1 MLRTELIRPIQDLLT
16 EQSRRFGA
24 KTAYAD
30 ARRAISYAELEAR
43 TRRLAG
49 HLAGLGLLPGDRVA
63 MYLGNRVEMAE
74 SYFAVVRAGGIGV
87 PVNPH
92 VSQAELEHLLT
103 VSGSQVVITDSAHL
117 PLLRRPDPAASPLTV
132 LVVGEDQVPAGCLSY
147 ERFATTEPD
156 TPARDDHGLDDIAW
170 MLFTSGTT
178 SKPKG
183 VLATQ
188 RNCLW
193 SVAASYVPALG
204 LTAEDRVLWPLPL
217 FHSLSHIVCVLA
229 VTAVGATARITDG
242 HSAED
247 VLEQWGQERSTVIAG
262 VPTLYHY
269 LVRASKAPGFTAPE
283 LRVGLVGGAVTTAA
297 LRRSV
302 EDAFGAPLID
312 AYGSTE
318 TSGSIAI
325 NWPTGPRVEGSCGL
339 PVPGLAL
346 RVVDHRTGLDVPDGT
361 EGEVWVRGPNIMAGY
376 HDQPEATAE
385 ALRDGWFHTGDLA
398 RRDRDGY
405 LTVTGR
411 LKELIIRA
419 GENIHPVEVEDVL
432 RMAPGVADAAVVGK
446 PHDVFGEVPVAFIV
460 PAPGGFDPA
469 RALAL
474 CRERLSYFKVPEELY
489 EIERIPR
496 TATGKV
502 TRHRLLDGPARLR
515 AVGNAYHDALFR
527 TRWIPQPSASQP
539 SASQL
544 SASRPRPDRWI
555 LLGRHAPG
563 FVGLLRASGGAEL
576 GEHIDAADLRA
587 AVAAGSP
594 PPAVALLSAPVD
606 TTEGVLRDVETWLDS
621 AELSDALLVVVTQGA
636 VATTAGEDVPNPEQA
651 ALWGL
656 VRSLQTAHP
665 GRIAIADLD
674 APDDERCVGGLLAA
688 VASGEPQSAVRS
700 GVVLLPRLERVA
712 LDVGL
717 GMGPDAERDA
727 SVAFDPHGTAVV
739 TGVDTRRGAAIARHL
754 VTGYGVRQLLLI
766 APPGQGGRANEL
778 CTRLTD
784 AGADVR
790 LAECDLDNRTK
801 LRRALAK
808 ATSPLSVVV
817 HAWEAVDEPSDGRVA
832 AEARTLYELT
842 RNADLTAF
850 VLSSSTKGLLGAAGE
865 TTEAASAAFL
875 DAYAQHLRV
884 RGVPAQSIA
893 WGPWEG
899 ETGETTGALSAR
911 EALAALDAALGVD
924 HAQLVA
930 MKLDPTAVPTG
941 TTSPLLQD
949 LIDVPARTA
958 TVDEAVTVA
967 LRERLLE
974 RHEAD
979 RDRLLTDLVRE
990 HLADL
995 LGLADKQ
1002 TVEPERA
1009 FTDLG
1014 LTSVTVVEL
1023 RNRLSEATGL
1033 RLPATSAFDHP
1044 TPLALGSL
1052 LRRELLG
1059 GTGVPTVPDLAPAS
1073 DPASTV
1079 VAGAG
1084 LVDDPIAI
1092 VGMACR
1098 LPGGVGSPEELW
1110 ELVLAGG
1117 EGIGEFPADRGW
1129 DLEHLFD
1136 PDPDHAGTSYARRG
1150 GFLYDAG
1157 EFDAGFFGI
1166 SPREAL
1172 AMDPQQRL
1180 LLETSWEALERA
1192 GIDPVSL
1199 RGQDVGVFAGMMH
1212 QDYGI
1217 GSTGGADAP
1226 AGLEGH
1232 LMTGTSAS
1240 VVSGRVSYVLG
1251 FEGPAVTVDT
1261 ACSSSLVALHLAGQA
1276 LRAGECSMALAGGV
1290 TVMAGPD
1297 AFVEFS
1303 RQRGLAADG
1312 RCKSF
1317 AASADGTGWAEGVG
1331 VVVLERLSVAE
1342 RNGHRVLAVV
1352 RGSAVNQDGA
1362 SNGLTAPNGPS
1373 QQRVI
1378 RRALAGAGLVAG
1390 DVDVVEAH
1398 GTGTA
1403 LGDPIEAQ
1411 AVLATYGQDRPEGRP
1426 LWLGSLKSNIGH
1438 AQAAAGVAGV
1448 IKMVLALRCGVLPRT
1463 LHVDEPSPRVDWSA
1477 GAVELLTEQRVW
1489 PEVGRPRRAGVSG
1502 FGVSGTNAHVILEQ
1516 APGTAV
1522 DVAPAVVSEAPGGV
1536 VPLVVSGS
1544 DGAGLRGQ
1552 ARRLLDFVEGHPG
1565 VGLVELGVALACGRA
1580 GLSDRAVVVAGG
1592 REEALA
1598 GLAVVAEGGG
1608 AGRAD
1613 VRGRVVLVFPGQGAQ
1628 WVGMG
1633 AELLGESEVFA
1644 ECLVECAGVLD
1655 PLTGWSL
1662 VDVVRGVGGAG
1673 LLERVDV
1680 VQPVSFAVMVGLA
1693 RVWLAAGVV
1702 PSAVVGH
1709 SQGEIAAACVAGG
1722 LSLEDAARVVVLRS
1736 RAIAA
1741 GLSGGGGMVSLAVGV
1756 GEAELLVS
1764 PWAGRVEV
1772 AAVNGPLSVVVAGE
1786 VEALRELVGEC
1797 EGSGVRARWVD
1808 VDYASHTAQVAA
1820 IEEELVGSLS
1830 CIRPVSSR
1838 IPFFSTVEGEWVDT
1852 AELDAGYWYRNLR
1865 STVRFAPSIERLL
1878 EEDFRAFVEVSAHPV
1893 LTMSIEAAAEQG
1905 DAGPVVV
1912 TGTLRRDE
1920 GGMRRMLTSLAEAY
1934 VRGVPVDWSALLGNV
1949 PAHVAMDLPTYAF
1962 QHQHYWLKSGPRTG
1976 EVTAIGL
1983 AGAQHPLLGAWV
1995 ELPDTDGV
2003 LFTSRLSLSTHPWLA
2018 DHTVAG
2024 TPVLPGSAFVELAVR
2039 AGDEVG
2045 CGTVDE
2051 LRIEAPLVLTTGM
2064 SAQLQVVVGGA
2075 DDSGRRRL
2083 TVHSRPQGNG
2093 SGSRST
2099 DWTRH
2104 ATGTLVQ
2111 PTTAPDIDLTTWPTP
2126 GATPIDV
2133 DQVYDALT
2141 RAGRGIGPAFRVL
2154 HSAWARGTDV
2164 FAEVELADD
2173 QQAEAARYT
2182 LHPALLEAVCHA
2194 DTHAETSALPV
2205 AYRAVS
2211 LSATGATALRARI
2224 SPDGQGG
2231 VTLQLAD
2238 AAGRAIG
2245 SVGSVTSRP
2254 LPADV
2259 LVSAAGTDP
2268 QDALFEVEW
2277 FPLPVLPVTSDPAIV
2292 TVTSPAEL
2300 TTLADHGDEPPL
2312 VRVDLTDTT
2321 HGLRALTSQALEWV
2335 QAWLAAPE
2343 TDARLV
2349 IVTREVTD
2357 PICAAVWGLVRSA
2370 QSEAPDRLALVAMDE
2385 DDASGALL
2393 PAALATGE
2401 PQIAITAG
2409 MASVPRLV
2417 RVAPNEEEPRRPLD
2431 PTGTVLI
2438 TGGTG
2443 ALGRLFARHLA
2454 AEHGVRNLLLVSRR
2468 GGAAEGAAE
2477 LESELGALGAS
2488 VRTVACDIADRTAVA
2503 DLLASLPAE
2512 APLTAVVHTAGVLDD
2527 GVVTAMT
2534 PERLD
2539 SVLRPKADAALILHE
2554 LTRDMEL
2561 AAFVM
2566 FSSAAGVF
2574 GNPGQANY
2582 AAANAFLDA
2591 FAQRRRAQGLQA
2603 TSLAWGHWA
2612 LSSEMTAH
2620 LTAADLRQHT
2630 RRFGMTALSE
2640 ETGLALFDA
2649 GLRSATPALV
2659 AARLD
2664 LAGLRAGA
2672 AAATPVVP
2680 LLHKLV
2686 PPGRRV
2692 VSRTAASRTDLVRRL
2707 ESADPA
2713 EREQTLLD
2721 LVTHHAAQVLGH
2733 SSTDGV
2739 AAERAFRE
2747 LGFDSLTSVEL
2758 RNRLNTATG
2767 LRLPSTLLYD
2777 HPSPRALTRHLHTEL
2792 LGAPSAPATPV
2803 PASKPPE
2810 DGIAIVA
2817 MSCRFP
2823 GGANSPEDFWRLIS
2837 EGGDAVGDFPDDRG
2851 WDLSALYDRDP
2862 DHPGTSYVRH
2872 GAFLADAAGFDA
2884 EFFGI
2889 SPREALAMDPQQ
2901 RLLLETSWEVFERA
2915 GIDPTTLG
2923 GSGIGVFTGM
2933 NTQDYAIRL
2942 RHVPDEVEG
2951 HRITGVSAAVLSG
2964 RVAYTLGLEG
2974 PAVTVDTACSSSLV
2988 ALHLAAQALRAGEC
3002 SMALA
3007 GGVTVMA
3014 GPDAFVDFSRQRGLS
3029 VDGRCKPFAASA
3041 DGTGWAEGVG
3051 VLLLERLSDA
3061 VRNGH
3066 QVLAVV
3072 RGSAVNQD
3080 GASNGLTA
3088 PNGPS
3093 QQSVIRQALAGAGVS
3108 AAEVDVVEAHG
3119 TGTALGDP
3127 IEAQAILATYGQDRD
3142 RPLWLGSVKSNI
3154 GHAQAAAGVAGV
3166 IKMVMAMRHGV
3177 LPRTLHIDVPTPE
3190 VDWSAGSVELL
3201 TEERAWPET
3210 GRPRRAGV
3218 SAFGVSG
3225 TNAHVIVEQAPV
3237 IVGQAPVIVGKAPA
3251 TAAEPAAPDPEA
3263 LPAIP
3268 WVISARSA
3276 DALYGQ
3282 AARLAEFA
3290 RAHPEFDPSDIAH
3303 SLITARATF
3312 DHRAVVVGTG
3322 RAELP
3327 SGLDAIAGP
3336 SDGPVVRG
3344 VANPGRL
3351 AVLFTGQG
3359 SQHPGMGRE
3368 LHARYPV
3375 FRGAFDAACARLDR
3389 HLVDAGH
3396 AARPVRDVVFAR
3408 PGTPEAESLDHTLFA
3423 QAGLFALETALFRL
3437 YESWGVR
3444 PDFLAGHSV
3453 GELTAAHAAGVL
3465 SLEDAAALLAARG
3478 RLMQALPGGA
3488 MVALN
3493 VPEPVVRPL
3502 MADVPGAVDIAAVNG
3517 PASVVVSGD
3526 QDAVVAIERICAGE
3540 GYRTKRLRVSHAFHS
3555 AHMDGMLDE
3564 FRAVA
3569 AGLSY
3574 APPAVPIVSN
3584 VTGELATP
3592 DQLCSPEYWVGH
3604 ARGTVRFLDG
3614 VTTLHAQNVTTF
3626 LELGPGGVL
3635 TAMAQEALGD
3645 GADPAMFVPTLHGG
3659 EQPDP
3664 VAAVAA
3670 LARLHVRGLPVDWT
3684 ALLPGTSR
3692 RGVDLPTYAFQ
3703 HRRYWPDAPVSD
3715 ASAVGEPGPRSL
3727 PETATPKGGATAFAE
3742 RLRSGTG
3749 AEQHRL
3755 VLDLVLSSVA
3765 AVLGHDDASAI
3776 DGERAFQD
3784 LGFDS
3789 LNVVRLRN
3797 RLRDLTGAELPTTLA
3812 FDHPTPAALASFL
3825 HTRLLG
3831 QHTGRTESVW
3841 TAGDPTEPIAIVGM
3855 ACRLPGGVASPEEL
3869 WELVLAGAEGIG
3881 EFPVDRGWDLETLF
3895 DPDPDHA
3902 GTSYARQGGFLY
3914 DAGEFDADFFGISP
3928 REALAMDPQQR
3939 LLLETSWEAL
3949 ERAGLDPVSLRG
3961 QDIGVFA
3968 GMVNYDYTSRLD
3980 TAPDGSEG
3988 YLMTGGAGSVLS
4000 GRVSYVLGFEG
4011 PAVTVD
4017 TACSSS
4023 LVALHLAG
4031 QALRAGEC
4039 SMALAGGVTVMAG
4052 PDAFVEFSRQRGL
4065 AADGRCKSFAAS
4077 ADGTGWAEGAG
4088 VLLVERLSDAQR
4100 RGHRVWAVV
4109 RGSAVNQDGASN
4121 GLTAPNG
4128 PSQQR
4133 VIRRALAGAGLVA
4146 EDVDAV
4152 EAHGTGTPLGDPIEA
4167 QAVLATYGQ
4176 DRDRPLLMG
4185 SLKSNIGHAQAAAG
4199 VAGVIKMVLALRH
4212 GVLPRTLHVDEPS
4225 PEVDWSAGAV
4235 ELLTEQRAWPEVG
4248 RPRRAGVSAFGVSGT
4263 NAHVILEQP
4272 SDVPDLAPPPPR
4284 TPGGLALLPVSARG
4298 EGALRAQ
4305 AQRLL
4310 SFLDHRPDLDL
4321 GEFARALGCGRAQLP
4336 DRAVVVAGDRE
4347 EALAGLAAVARG
4359 ESAAGVASGSVVRG
4373 RLGVLF
4379 AGQGCQRVG
4388 MGRGLYEAF
4397 PVFRE
4402 VFDAVCEA
4410 LDRELGAGEV
4420 SGSVREVVFG
4430 DGELLERTVFAQA
4443 GLFALETAL
4452 FRLVESWGVAPDV
4465 VGGHSV
4471 GEVTAAH
4478 VAGVLTLE
4486 DAAVLVAARGRLMEA
4501 LPEGGAMVAVGAGE
4515 ERVRPLLVPGVDLAA
4530 VNGPAAVVLSGDEE
4544 PVLRVAR
4551 EMSEQGCR
4559 TRRLAVSHA
4568 FHSTRMELMLQE
4580 FREAIAG
4587 LSFTAPL
4594 IPLVSNVTGRL
4605 AGEAVCS
4612 PEYWVE
4618 HVRAAVRFADG
4629 VRALADHGV
4638 STYLELAPDA
4648 VLSAMVGD
4656 CLPEEAAER
4665 PVVVPSLRRDGD
4677 EPRALMSAV
4686 AHLHVAGV
4694 RIDFSALFG
4703 GAVPP
4708 VHLPDLPTYAFQRAH
4723 YWLHDT
4729 RPASAP
4735 QSPAGASDG
4744 TDAIDARFWAAVERG
4759 DLGSVAEALDLAD
4772 ADENRAALDAMGGAL
4787 GVLSD
4792 WRRKRGERS
4801 AADRLR
4807 YQVTWKPL
4815 PGATSGVPTGTWLV
4829 VLPYG
4834 CQGEEYAAQVAPV
4847 LNRQGLRTTTLRP
4860 DGPESPDRAAFSEML
4875 RGALADQDDIAGVLS
4890 LLALD
4895 QRVRPGSATLTE
4907 GAAATLALVQAL
4919 GDLGPA
4925 GSAGSGHRLYCAT
4938 RGAVTVGATDRL
4950 IAPEQAA
4957 VWGLGLAVALEQPDR
4972 WGALVDLPDVFDDR
4986 AARTLLAALAD
4997 PGDEDQLAIRATGAF
5012 VRRLRSHPLPTGA
5025 TKPEWRPRGT
5035 VLVTGGTEGLGRHA
5049 ARWLAGA
5056 GAEHLVLTV
5065 GSDPEAPHEA
5075 PHVVALRDELSG
5087 MGAKVTVCPTDL
5099 TDRDAVERLLT
5110 GPAAY
5115 PELSGVVHTAD
5126 LARIAQTDATGAD
5139 ELAET
5144 LAAKVDGLLHLDT
5157 LLDDRELDLF
5167 VVFSSVA
5174 GVWGGGGQGLIGA
5187 ANAQLD
5193 ALIERRRARGLVATS
5208 VAWGVIDGFGV
5219 AADATAQEQL
5229 RRRGVLPMA
5238 PEAAM
5243 AALTHAVRHDD
5254 TLVAVV
5260 DIDWSA
5266 FVPAFTSLRPSPLI
5280 GDLPGVQE
5288 IVDSLR
5294 TDDATDESASEFLRE
5309 LAAGSDA
5316 ERERALMKVVREN
5329 AAIALGHSGV
5339 EAVKP
5344 QRAFQEMGFD
5354 SLAAVNLRNTL
5365 GAALGTRLPATLVFD
5380 YPTPTALV
5388 EYLRTELLADQGD
5401 DEATEADEEEIRRVL
5416 AAVPFSRFRE
5426 AGVLDALRSLA
5437 RTEAAARDGS
5447 RPSADEELDLIDGMD
5462 IAGLVQ
5468 RAFDGTQL

>member
-49 HLAGLGLLPGDRVA
+49 HLAGLSLLPGDRVA
-63 MYLGNRVEMAE
+63 MYLGNRVELVE
-74 SYFAVVRAGGIGV
+74 SYFAIVRAGGIGV

-117 PLLRRPDPAASPLTV
+117 PLLRRLDPGASPLTV
-132 LVVGEDQVPAGCLSY
+132 LVVGEDPVPAGCLSY

-156 TPARDDHGLDDIAW
+156 TPARDAHGLDDIAW

-247 VLEQWGQERSTVIAG
+247 VLELWGQERSTVIAG

-269 LVRASKAPGFTAPE
+269 LVRASKAPGFTAPD

-432 RMAPGVADAAVVGK
+432 RTAPGVADAAVVGK
-446 PHDVFGEVPVAFIV
+446 PHDVFGEVPVAFVV

-469 RALAL
+469 QALAL

-515 AVGNAYHDALFR
+515 AVGNAHHDALFR
-527 TRWIPQPSASQP
+527 TRWVPQPSAPQP
-539 SASQL
+539 SAPQASVPQMA
-544 SASRPRPDRWI
+544 ASRPRPGRWV

-563 FVGLLRASGGAEL
+563 FVGLLRASIGTEL
-576 GEHIDAADLRA
+576 GEHVDTVDLRA

-594 PPAVALLSAPVD
+594 PPAVALLSAPAD
-606 TTEGVLRDVETWLDS
+606 TTEGVLRDVETWLAS
-621 AELSDALLVVVTQGA
+621 AELSDALLVVVTQSA

-656 VRSLQTAHP
+656 ARSLQAAHP
-665 GRIAIADLD
+665 GRIAIVDLD
-674 APDDERCVGGLLAA
+674 APDDETCAGALLAA

-712 LDVGL
+712 LDMGL
-717 GMGPDAERDA
+717 GMGPDTEPDA

-766 APPGQGGRANEL
+766 APPGQGGRAYEL
-778 CTRLTD
+778 CTQLTD
-784 AGADVR
+784 AGAGVR
-790 LAECDLDNRTK
+790 LVECDLDNRTK

-817 HAWEAVDEPSDGRVA
+817 HAWEAVDEPSDGRVV

-842 RNADLTAF
+842 RKADLTAF

-875 DAYAQHLRV
+875 DAYAQHLRM

-899 ETGETTGALSAR
+899 ETDETTGALSSR

-941 TTSPLLQD
+941 TASPLLQD

-967 LRERLLE
+967 LRERLMDT
-974 RHEAD
+974 HEAD

-995 LGLADKQ
+995 LGLADKHA
-1002 TVEPERA
+1002 VEPERA

-1044 TPLALGSL
+1044 TPVALGSL

-1059 GTGVPTVPDLAPAS
+1059 GTGVPTVPLLAPDS
-1073 DPASTV
+1073 VPAPAPVSTV

-1084 LVDDPIAI
+1084 PVDDPIAI

-1157 EFDAGFFGI
+1157 EFDADFFGI

-1212 QDYGI
+1212 QDYGV
-1217 GSTGGADAP
+1217 GSTEGADAP

-1331 VVVLERLSVAE
+1331 VVVLERLSDAE

-1390 DVDVVEAH
+1390 DVDAVEAH
-1398 GTGTA
+1398 GTGTP

-1411 AVLATYGQDRPEGRP
+1411 AVLATYGQDRDRP
-1426 LWLGSLKSNIGH
+1426 LLMGSLKSNIGH

-1448 IKMVLALRCGVLPRT
+1448 IKMVLALRYGVLPRT
-1463 LHVDEPSPRVDWSA
+1463 LHVDEPSRQVDWSS
-1477 GAVELLTEQRVW
+1477 GAVELLTEERVW
-1489 PEVGRPRRAGVSG
+1489 PEVGRVRRAGVSG

-1516 APGTAV
+1516 APGVAV
-1522 DVAPAVVSEAPGGV
+1522 GVVAEASGRGRGGV
-1536 VPLVVSGS
+1536 VPLVVSGRG
-1544 DGAGLRGQ
+1544 GAGLRGQ
-1552 ARRLLDFVEGHPG
+1552 ARRLLDFVEGRPDVG
-1565 VGLVELGVALACGRA
+1565 VVELGAALACGRA
-1580 GLSDRAVVVAGG
+1580 GLSDRAVVVAGD

-1598 GLAVVAEGGG
+1598 GLVAVAEGGG
-1608 AGRAD
+1608 AGRAE

-1633 AELLGESEVFA
+1633 AELLESSVVFA
-1644 ECLVECAGVLD
+1644 EGLWECAGVLD

-1662 VDVVRGVGGAG
+1662 VDVVRGVGGVG

-1680 VQPVSFAVMVGLA
+1680 VQVVSFAVMVGLA

-1741 GLSGGGGMVSLAVGV
+1741 GLSGGGGMVSLGVGV

-1764 PWAGRVEV
+1764 RWGGRVEV

-1786 VEALRELVGEC
+1786 PGALGELVGEC
-1797 EGSGVRARWVD
+1797 EGVGVRARWID
-1808 VDYASHTAQVAA
+1808 VDYASHTVQVEA
-1820 IEEELVGSLS
+1820 IEGELARSLS
-1830 CIRPVSSR
+1830 RVRPVSSG
-1838 IPFFSTVEGEWVDT
+1838 IPFFSTVEGEWLDT

-1865 STVRFAPSIERLL
+1865 STVRFAPAIERLL
-1878 EEDFRAFVEVSAHPV
+1878 EEGFRAFVEVSAHPV
-1893 LTMSIEAAAEQG
+1893 LTMSIEAAAEQA

-1912 TGTLRRDE
+1912 TGTLRRGE
-1920 GGMRRMLTSLAEAY
+1920 GGMRRVLTSLAEAY
-1934 VRGVPVDWSALLGNV
+1934 VRGVTVDWSALLGDV
-1949 PAHVAMDLPTYAF
+1949 PAHTACDLPTYAF
-1962 QHQHYWLKSGPRTG
+1962 QRQHYWLKRGPRTG

-1995 ELPDTDGV
+1995 ELPDTDGA

-2024 TPVLPGSAFVELAVR
+2024 MAVLPGSALVELAVR

-2045 CGTVDE
+2045 CGGVDE
-2051 LRIEAPLVLTTGM
+2051 LLIEAPIVLTEGM
-2064 SAQLQVVVGGA
+2064 SLQLQVVVGGA

-2083 TVHSRPQGNG
+2083 TVHSRPQG
-2093 SGSRST
+2093 SGPGPRGT

-2104 ATGTLVQ
+2104 ATGTLAR
-2111 PTTAPDIDLTTWPTP
+2111 PATAPDIDLATWPPP

-2133 DQVYDALT
+2133 DQVYDDLA

-2154 HSAWARGTDV
+2154 HSAWTRGTDV

-2194 DTHAETSALPV
+2194 DTHAEASALPV

-2211 LSATGATALRARI
+2211 LSATGAAELRARI

-2231 VTLQLAD
+2231 VTLRLAD
-2238 AAGRAIG
+2238 SAGRAVG

-2259 LVSAAGTDP
+2259 WVSAAGTEP

-2277 FPLPVLPVTSDPAIV
+2277 FPLPVPSPASDPAMV
-2292 TVTSPAEL
+2292 TVTSPPEL
-2300 TTLADHGDEPPL
+2300 TTLADHGDAPPF

-2321 HGLRALTSQALEWV
+2321 HGLRAVTSRALEWV

-2343 TDARLV
+2343 TDPRLV

-2370 QSEAPDRLALVAMDE
+2370 QSEAPDRLVLVAMDA

-2401 PQIAITAG
+2401 PQIAIADG
-2409 MASVPRLV
+2409 VASVPRLV
-2417 RVAPNEEEPRRPLD
+2417 RAAPNEEVTRRPLD

-2443 ALGRLFARHLA
+2443 ALGGLFARHLA

-2468 GGAAEGAAE
+2468 GGAAEGVAE

-2488 VRTVACDIADRTAVA
+2488 VRAVACDIADRTAVA

-2539 SVLRPKADAALILHE
+2539 TVLRPKADAALILHE
-2554 LTRDMEL
+2554 LTRGMDL

-2591 FAQRRRAQGLQA
+2591 LAQRRRAEGLPA
-2603 TSLAWGHWA
+2603 TSVAWGHWA
-2612 LSSEMTAH
+2612 LNSEMTAH

-2649 GLRSATPALV
+2649 GARSATPALV

-2707 ESADPA
+2707 ESVDPA
-2713 EREQTLLD
+2713 EREQRLLD

-2733 SSTDGV
+2733 SSTDGI

-2758 RNRLNTATG
+2758 RNRLNAATG

-2792 LGAPSAPATPV
+2792 LGSPSAPAAPV
-2803 PASKPPE
+2803 PASKASDE
-2810 DGIAIVA
+2810 GIAIVA

-2872 GAFLADAAGFDA
+2872 GAFLSDAAGFDA

-3061 VRNGH
+3061 ERNGH

-3093 QQSVIRQALAGAGVS
+3093 QRRVIRQALAGAGVS

-3177 LPRTLHIDVPTPE
+3177 LPRTLHVDAPTPE

-3201 TEERAWPET
+3201 TEGRAWPEA

-3225 TNAHVIVEQAPV
+3225 TNAHVIVEQAPA
-3237 IVGQAPVIVGKAPA
+3237 IVEQAPVNLEQAPA
-3251 TAAEPAAPDPEA
+3251 TAAEPATQDPETI
-3263 LPAIP
+3263 PAVP

-3276 DALYGQ
+3276 EALYGQ

-3290 RAHPEFDPSDIAH
+3290 RSHPELGPSDIAH
-3303 SLITARATF
+3303 SLITTRATF

-3322 RAELP
+3322 RAELL

-3336 SDGPVVRG
+3336 SDGPVARG
-3344 VANPGRL
+3344 VASPGRL

-3368 LHARYPV
+3368 LHARHPV
-3375 FRGAFDAACARLDR
+3375 FRDAFDAACAQLDR

-3396 AARPVRDVVFAR
+3396 AAHPVRAVVFAR
-3408 PGTPEAESLDHTLFA
+3408 PGTHEAELLDHTVFA

-3437 YESWGVR
+3437 YESWGAR

-3453 GELTAAHAAGVL
+3453 GELTAAHVAGVL

-3493 VPEPVVRPL
+3493 APETVVRSL
-3502 MADVPGAVDIAAVNG
+3502 LADVPGAVDIAAVNG

-3526 QDAVVAIERICAGE
+3526 RDAVAAVERLCAAQGH
-3540 GYRTKRLRVSHAFHS
+3540 RTKRLRVSHAFHS

-3574 APPAVPIVSN
+3574 APPAVPIVSD

-3604 ARGTVRFLDG
+3604 ARRTVRFLDG

-3645 GADPAMFVPTLHGG
+3645 GADPGMFVPTLHGG

-3670 LARLHVRGLPVDWT
+3670 LARLHVRGVRVDWT

-3692 RGVDLPTYAFQ
+3692 RRIDLPTYAFR

-3715 ASAVGEPGPRSL
+3715 ASAVGEPRPRPL
-3727 PETATPKGGATAFAE
+3727 PETAARNGNATAFVE
-3742 RLRSGTG
+3742 RLKAGTE

-3755 VLDLVLSSVA
+3755 VHDLVLSSVA
-3765 AVLGHDDASAI
+3765 AVLGHDEASAI

-3797 RLRDLTGAELPTTLA
+3797 RLRDLSGAELPTTLA

-3825 HTRLLG
+3825 HARLLG
-3831 QHTGRTESVW
+3831 QDTGRTEPVRM
-3841 TAGDPTEPIAIVGM
+3841 AGDPTEPIAIVGM
-3855 ACRLPGGVASPEEL
+3855 ACRLPGGVASPEDL

-3881 EFPVDRGWDLETLF
+3881 EFPVDRGWDLENLF

-3914 DAGEFDADFFGISP
+3914 DAAEFDADFFGISP

-3949 ERAGLDPVSLRG
+3949 ERAGVDPVSLRG

-4065 AADGRCKSFAAS
+4065 APDGRSKSFAAS

-4088 VLLVERLSDAQR
+4088 VLLVERLSDAER
-4100 RGHRVWAVV
+4100 NGHRVLAVV

-4199 VAGVIKMVLALRH
+4199 VAGVIKMVLALRY

-4225 PEVDWSAGAV
+4225 PQVD
-4235 ELLTEQRAWPEVG
+4235 
-4248 RPRRAGVSAFGVSGT
+4248 
-4263 NAHVILEQP
+4263 
-4272 SDVPDLAPPPPR
+4272 
-4284 TPGGLALLPVSARG
+4284 
-4298 EGALRAQ
+4298 
-4305 AQRLL
+4305 
-4310 SFLDHRPDLDL
+4310 
-4321 GEFARALGCGRAQLP
+4321 
-4336 DRAVVVAGDRE
+4336 
-4347 EALAGLAAVARG
+4347 
-4359 ESAAGVASGSVVRG
+4359 
-4373 RLGVLF
+4373 
-4379 AGQGCQRVG
+4379 
-4388 MGRGLYEAF
+4388 
-4397 PVFRE
+4397 
-4402 VFDAVCEA
+4402 
-4410 LDRELGAGEV
+4410 
-4420 SGSVREVVFG
+4420 
-4430 DGELLERTVFAQA
+4430 
-4443 GLFALETAL
+4443 
-4452 FRLVESWGVAPDV
+4452 
-4465 VGGHSV
+4465 
-4471 GEVTAAH
+4471 
-4478 VAGVLTLE
+4478 
-4486 DAAVLVAARGRLMEA
+4486 
-4501 LPEGGAMVAVGAGE
+4501 
-4515 ERVRPLLVPGVDLAA
+4515 
-4530 VNGPAAVVLSGDEE
+4530 
-4544 PVLRVAR
+4544 
-4551 EMSEQGCR
+4551 
-4559 TRRLAVSHA
+4559 
-4568 FHSTRMELMLQE
+4568 
-4580 FREAIAG
+4580 
-4587 LSFTAPL
+4587 
-4594 IPLVSNVTGRL
+4594 
-4605 AGEAVCS
+4605 
-4612 PEYWVE
+4612 
-4618 HVRAAVRFADG
+4618 
-4629 VRALADHGV
+4629 
-4638 STYLELAPDA
+4638 
-4648 VLSAMVGD
+4648 
-4656 CLPEEAAER
+4656 
-4665 PVVVPSLRRDGD
+4665 
-4677 EPRALMSAV
+4677 
-4686 AHLHVAGV
+4686 
-4694 RIDFSALFG
+4694 
-4703 GAVPP
+4703 
-4708 VHLPDLPTYAFQRAH
+4708 
-4723 YWLHDT
+4723 
-4729 RPASAP
+4729 
-4735 QSPAGASDG
+4735 
-4744 TDAIDARFWAAVERG
+4744 
-4759 DLGSVAEALDLAD
+4759 
-4772 ADENRAALDAMGGAL
+4772 
-4787 GVLSD
+4787 
-4792 WRRKRGERS
+4792 
-4801 AADRLR
+4801 
-4807 YQVTWKPL
+4807 
-4815 PGATSGVPTGTWLV
+4815 
-4829 VLPYG
+4829 
-4834 CQGEEYAAQVAPV
+4834 
-4847 LNRQGLRTTTLRP
+4847 
-4860 DGPESPDRAAFSEML
+4860 
-4875 RGALADQDDIAGVLS
+4875 
-4890 LLALD
+4890 
-4895 QRVRPGSATLTE
+4895 
-4907 GAAATLALVQAL
+4907 
-4919 GDLGPA
+4919 
-4925 GSAGSGHRLYCAT
+4925 
-4938 RGAVTVGATDRL
+4938 
-4950 IAPEQAA
+4950 
-4957 VWGLGLAVALEQPDR
+4957 
-4972 WGALVDLPDVFDDR
+4972 
-4986 AARTLLAALAD
+4986 
-4997 PGDEDQLAIRATGAF
+4997 
-5012 VRRLRSHPLPTGA
+5012 
-5025 TKPEWRPRGT
+5025 
-5035 VLVTGGTEGLGRHA
+5035 
-5049 ARWLAGA
+5049 
-5056 GAEHLVLTV
+5056 
-5065 GSDPEAPHEA
+5065 
-5075 PHVVALRDELSG
+5075 
-5087 MGAKVTVCPTDL
+5087 
-5099 TDRDAVERLLT
+5099 
-5110 GPAAY
+5110 
-5115 PELSGVVHTAD
+5115 
-5126 LARIAQTDATGAD
+5126 
-5139 ELAET
+5139 
-5144 LAAKVDGLLHLDT
+5144 
-5157 LLDDRELDLF
+5157 
-5167 VVFSSVA
+5167 
-5174 GVWGGGGQGLIGA
+5174 
-5187 ANAQLD
+5187 
-5193 ALIERRRARGLVATS
+5193 
-5208 VAWGVIDGFGV
+5208 
-5219 AADATAQEQL
+5219 
-5229 RRRGVLPMA
+5229 
-5238 PEAAM
+5238 
-5243 AALTHAVRHDD
+5243 
-5254 TLVAVV
+5254 
-5260 DIDWSA
+5260 
-5266 FVPAFTSLRPSPLI
+5266 
-5280 GDLPGVQE
+5280 
-5288 IVDSLR
+5288 
-5294 TDDATDESASEFLRE
+5294 
-5309 LAAGSDA
+5309 
-5316 ERERALMKVVREN
+5316 
-5329 AAIALGHSGV
+5329 
-5339 EAVKP
+5339 
-5344 QRAFQEMGFD
+5344 
-5354 SLAAVNLRNTL
+5354 
-5365 GAALGTRLPATLVFD
+5365 
-5380 YPTPTALV
+5380 
-5388 EYLRTELLADQGD
+5388 
-5401 DEATEADEEEIRRVL
+5401 
-5416 AAVPFSRFRE
+5416 
-5426 AGVLDALRSLA
+5426 
-5437 RTEAAARDGS
+5437 
-5447 RPSADEELDLIDGMD
+5447 
-5462 IAGLVQ
+5462 
-5468 RAFDGTQL
+5468 

>member
-16 EQSRRFGA
+16 EQSRRFGD
-24 KTAYAD
+24 KTAYID
-30 ARRAISYAELEAR
+30 ARRAISYRELEVR

-49 HLAGLGLLPGDRVA
+49 HLAGLSLLPGDRVA
-63 MYLGNRVEMAE
+63 MYLGNRVEMVE

-92 VSQAELEHLLT
+92 VSQAELEHLL
-103 VSGSQVVITDSAHL
+103 SAGGSQVVITDTAHL
-117 PLLRRPDPAASPLTV
+117 PLLRRLSPGASPPTV
-132 LVVGEDQVPAGCLSY
+132 LVVGEDPVPPGCLSY
-147 ERFATTEPD
+147 ERFATTEPG

-262 VPTLYHY
+262 VPTLYHF

-325 NWPTGPRVEGSCGL
+325 NWPTGARVEGSCGL

-376 HDQPEATAE
+376 HNQPEATAE

-446 PHDVFGEVPVAFIV
+446 PHEVFGEVPVAFIV

-469 RALAL
+469 QALAL

-489 EIERIPR
+489 EIARIPR

-515 AVGNAYHDALFR
+515 AVGNTYHDALFR
-527 TRWIPQPSASQP
+527 TNWIPQPTAPQ
-539 SASQL
+539 
-544 SASRPRPDRWI
+544 PRPGRWA
-555 LLGRHAPG
+555 LLGQPDTG
-563 FVGLLRASGGAEL
+563 LVGLLRATGTEPV
-576 GEHIDAADLRA
+576 EHSDTDGLRA
-587 AVAAGSP
+587 AVAAGSTP
-594 PPAVALLSAPVD
+594 LPAVALLPAPVD
-606 TTEGVLRDVETWLDS
+606 TGADATAQGSGRATGTEVVLREVEAWLAS
-621 AELSDALLVVVTQGA
+621 AELSDAVLVVLTHSA
-636 VATTAGEDVPNPEQA
+636 VATTTGEDVRNPERA

-656 VRSLQTAHP
+656 VRSVQAAHP
-665 GRIAIADLD
+665 GRIAIVDLD
-674 APDDERCVGGLLAA
+674 EPDDEASVSALVAT

-712 LDVGL
+712 LDVGSGVGVGPDVGL
-717 GMGPDAERDA
+717 GVGMDAERDT

-754 VTGYGVRQLLLI
+754 VAGYGVRRLLLI
-766 APPGQGGRANEL
+766 APPGQGGRAAEL
-778 CTRLTD
+778 CAQLTD

-790 LAECDLDNRTK
+790 LVECDLDNRPK

-808 ATSPLSVVV
+808 AGSPLSVVV
-817 HAWEAVDEPSDGRVA
+817 HAWEAVDEPSDARVA
-832 AEARTLYELT
+832 AEARTLHELT
-842 RNADLTAF
+842 RNAELTAF

-875 DAYAQHLRV
+875 DAYAQHLRM

-899 ETGETTGALSAR
+899 ETEGATGALSPQR
-911 EALAALDAALGVD
+911 ALAALDAALAVD
-924 HAQLVA
+924 QAQLVA
-930 MKLDPTAVPTG
+930 MKLDSTAVPTG
-941 TTSPLLQD
+941 TSSPLLQD

-958 TVDEAVTVA
+958 TVDEAVAVA
-967 LRERLLE
+967 LRERLTDA
-974 RHEAD
+974 HEAD
-979 RDRLLTDLVRE
+979 RDRLLTDLVRA

-1002 TVEPERA
+1002 AVEPERA

-1014 LTSVTVVEL
+1014 LTSITVVEL

-1044 TPLALGSL
+1044 TPLALGSM

-1059 GTGVPTVPDLAPAS
+1059 GGTAVASGPPTAPVPVPAPAS
-1073 DPASTV
+1073 AV
-1079 VAGAG
+1079 VAGSGAI
-1084 LVDDPIAI
+1084 DEPIAI

-1129 DLEHLFD
+1129 DLENLFD

-1150 GFLYDAG
+1150 GFLYDAA
-1157 EFDAGFFGI
+1157 EFDADFFGI

-1192 GIDPVSL
+1192 GIDPGSL

-1212 QDYGI
+1212 QNYGV
-1217 GSTGGADAP
+1217 GSAEGADTP

-1261 ACSSSLVALHLAGQA
+1261 ACSSSLVALHLAAQA
-1276 LRAGECSMALAGGV
+1276 LRSGECSMALAGGV

-1331 VVVLERLSVAE
+1331 VLVVERLSDAQ
-1342 RNGHRVLAVV
+1342 RLGHRVLAVV

-1378 RRALAGAGLVAG
+1378 RRALAVAGLVAA

-1398 GTGTA
+1398 GTGTP

-1411 AVLATYGQDRPEGRP
+1411 AVLATYGQDRERP

-1448 IKMVLALRCGVLPRT
+1448 IKMVLALRYGVLPRT
-1463 LHVDEPSPRVDWSA
+1463 LHVDEPSSQVDWSA
-1477 GAVELLTEQRVW
+1477 GAVELLTEERVW

-1516 APGTAV
+1516 APDRSADGV
-1522 DVAPAVVSEAPGGV
+1522 PMPEVPGGV
-1536 VPLVVSGS
+1536 VPLVVSGRG
-1544 DGAGLRGQ
+1544 DAGLRAQ
-1552 ARRLLDFVEGHPG
+1552 ARRLLDFAEGHPD
-1565 VGLVELGVALACGRA
+1565 VDVVKLGAALTSGRA
-1580 GLSDRAVVVAGG
+1580 TLSDRAVVVAGD
-1592 REEALA
+1592 RVEALA
-1598 GLAVVAEGGG
+1598 GLAAVAEGGG
-1608 AGRAD
+1608 VGRVD
-1613 VRGRVVLVFPGQGAQ
+1613 VRGRVVFVFPGQGAQ

-1633 AELLGESEVFA
+1633 AELLESCGVFA
-1644 ECLVECAGVLD
+1644 EALGECAGVLD
-1655 PLTGWSL
+1655 ALTGWSL
-1662 VDVVRGVGGAG
+1662 VDVVRGVEGAVS
-1673 LLERVDV
+1673 LDRVDV
-1680 VQPVSFAVMVGLA
+1680 VQPVSFAVMVSLA
-1693 RVWLAAGVV
+1693 RVWRWFGVE
-1702 PSAVVGH
+1702 PAAVVGH

-1722 LSLEDAARVVVLRS
+1722 LSLEDAVRVVVLRS

-1741 GLSGGGGMVSLAVGV
+1741 GLSGRGGMVSLAVGV
-1756 GEAELLVS
+1756 AEAESLVS
-1764 PWAGRVEV
+1764 RWLGGVEV
-1772 AAVNGPLSVVVAGE
+1772 AAVNGPSSVVVGGE
-1786 VEALRELVGEC
+1786 VEALRGLVEEC
-1797 EGSGVRARWVD
+1797 GGAGVRARWVD
-1808 VDYASHTAQVAA
+1808 VDYASHTAQVEAV
-1820 IEEELVGSLS
+1820 EEELARSLAQV
-1830 CIRPVSSR
+1830 RPVPSR
-1838 IPFFSTVEGEWVDT
+1838 IPFFSTVEAGWVDA

-1865 STVRFAPSIERLL
+1865 NTVRFAPSMERLL
-1878 EEDFRAFVEVSAHPV
+1878 DEDFRAFVEVSAHPV
-1893 LTMSIEAAAEQG
+1893 LTMSIEASAERA

-1920 GGMRRMLTSLAEAY
+1920 GGMRRVLTSLGEAY
-1934 VRGVPVDWSALLGNV
+1934 VRGVPVDWTALLGDI
-1949 PAHVAMDLPTYAF
+1949 PAHAALDLPTYAF
-1962 QHQHYWLKSGPRTG
+1962 QHQHYWLRSGHRTG

-1983 AGAQHPLLGAWV
+1983 AGTQHPLLGAWV

-2024 TPVLPGSAFVELAVR
+2024 AVVLPGSAFVELAVR

-2045 CGTVDE
+2045 CGVVDA
-2051 LRIEAPLVLTTGM
+2051 LLIEAPLVLAESM
-2064 SAQLQVVVGGA
+2064 SVQLQVVVGGA

-2083 TVHSRPQGNG
+2083 TVHSRRQG
-2093 SGSRST
+2093 SGSDGT

-2104 ATGTLVQ
+2104 ATGTLAEI
-2111 PTTAPDIDLTTWPTP
+2111 TTAPDIDLAPWPP
-2126 GATPIDV
+2126 AGATPVDV
-2133 DQVYDALT
+2133 DQVYDDLAQD
-2141 RAGRGIGPAFRVL
+2141 GRGIGPAFRAL
-2154 HSAWARGTDV
+2154 RSAWTRGTDI

-2173 QQAEAARYT
+2173 QHEEAERCT
-2182 LHPALLEAVCHA
+2182 LHPAVLEAVCHA
-2194 DTHAETSALPV
+2194 ATHADTHGEASALPV

-2224 SPDGQGG
+2224 SPDGHGG
-2231 VTLQLAD
+2231 VALELAD
-2238 AAGRAIG
+2238 SAGRAVG

-2254 LPADV
+2254 LPADG
-2259 LVSAAGTDP
+2259 LVSGAGTDP
-2268 QDALFEVEW
+2268 RDALFQVEW
-2277 FPLPVLPVTSDPAIV
+2277 CPLPVASAASALATSDPVTATVTV

-2300 TTLADHGDEPPL
+2300 TTLAAQGDVPPFIC
-2312 VRVDLTDTT
+2312 VDLADTT
-2321 HGLRALTSQALEWV
+2321 HGLRALISQALEWV

-2370 QSEAPDRLALVAMDE
+2370 QSEAPDRLVLVAMDE
-2385 DDASGALL
+2385 DAASGALL
-2393 PAALATGE
+2393 SAALATGE

-2409 MASVPRLV
+2409 AASVPRLV
-2417 RVAPNEEEPRRPLD
+2417 RATPDEEEPPRALD
-2431 PTGTVLI
+2431 PAGTVLV

-2443 ALGRLFARHLA
+2443 ALGRLFARHLV
-2454 AEHGVRNLLLVSRR
+2454 AEHGARNLLLVSRR
-2468 GGAAEGAAE
+2468 GGAAKGVAE

-2488 VRTVACDIADRTAVA
+2488 VRTVARDIGDRTAVA
-2503 DLLASLPAE
+2503 ELLASIPAE

-2539 SVLRPKADAALILHE
+2539 TVLRPKTDAALILHE
-2554 LTRDMEL
+2554 LTRDMDL
-2561 AAFVM
+2561 AAFVV

-2591 FAQRRRAQGLQA
+2591 LAQQRRAAGLPA
-2603 TSLAWGHWA
+2603 TALAWGHWA

-2630 RRFGMTALSE
+2630 RRFGMTALAE
-2640 ETGLALFDA
+2640 QTGLALFDA
-2649 GLRSATPALV
+2649 GLRSAAPALV

-2664 LAGLRAGA
+2664 LAGLRAHA
-2672 AAATPVVP
+2672 ATTPVVP

-2686 PPGRRV
+2686 PPGRRI
-2692 VSRTAASRTDLVRRL
+2692 VSRTATPHTDLVRRL

-2713 EREQTLLD
+2713 EREQMLLD
-2721 LVTHHAAQVLGH
+2721 LVTRHAAQVLGH
-2733 SSTDGV
+2733 SSADGL
-2739 AAERAFRE
+2739 AAARAFRD

-2758 RNRLNTATG
+2758 RNRLNVATG

-2792 LGAPSAPATPV
+2792 LGSPSIPAAPSPADK
-2803 PASKPPE
+2803 ASDE
-2810 DGIAIVA
+2810 GIAIVA

-2823 GGANSPEDFWRLIS
+2823 GGVNSPEDFWRLIS

-2851 WDLSALYDRDP
+2851 WDLSSLYDRDP

-2872 GAFLADAAGFDA
+2872 GAFLPDAAGFDA

-2915 GIDPTTLG
+2915 GIDPTTVG
-2923 GSGIGVFTGM
+2923 GSAIGVFTGM

-2951 HRITGVSAAVLSG
+2951 HRITGISAAVLSG

-2988 ALHLAAQALRAGEC
+2988 ALHLAAQALRSGEC

-3029 VDGRCKPFAASA
+3029 ADGRCKPFAASA

-3061 VRNGH
+3061 ERNGH

-3093 QQSVIRQALAGAGVS
+3093 QQRVIRLALAGAGVS
-3108 AAEVDVVEAHG
+3108 AADVDLVEAHG

-3166 IKMVMAMRHGV
+3166 IKTVMAMRHGV
-3177 LPRTLHIDVPTPE
+3177 LPRTLHVDAPTPE

-3201 TEERAWPET
+3201 TEERPWPGAAE
-3210 GRPRRAGV
+3210 RPRRAGV

-3225 TNAHVIVEQAPV
+3225 TNAHVIVEQAP
-3237 IVGQAPVIVGKAPA
+3237 A
-3251 TAAEPAAPDPEA
+3251 TAIATEPAAADPDA

-3276 DALYGQ
+3276 DGLLGQ

-3290 RAHPEFDPSDIAH
+3290 RRHPELDPGDIAH
-3303 SLITARATF
+3303 SLITTRAAF
-3312 DHRAVVVGTG
+3312 DHRAVVVGAG
-3322 RAELP
+3322 RAELL
-3327 SGLDAIAGP
+3327 SGLDAITGP
-3336 SDGPVVRG
+3336 SDGPVARG
-3344 VANPGRL
+3344 VPSPGRL

-3359 SQHPGMGRE
+3359 SQHAGMGRE

-3375 FRGAFDAACARLDR
+3375 FRDAFDAACAQLDR

-3396 AARPVRDVVFAR
+3396 VAHPVRDIAFAR
-3408 PGTPEAESLDHTLFA
+3408 PGSPEAELLDRTVYA

-3437 YESWGVR
+3437 YASWGVR
-3444 PDFLAGHSV
+3444 PDALAGHSM
-3453 GELTAAHAAGVL
+3453 GELTAAHVAGVL

-3478 RLMQALPGGA
+3478 RLMQALPAGA

-3493 VPEPVVRPL
+3493 APESVVRSL
-3502 MADVPGAVDIAAVNG
+3502 LADEPGAVDIAAVNG

-3526 QDAVVAIERICAGE
+3526 QDAVVAVERTCAAE

-3555 AHMDGMLDE
+3555 AHMDGMLE
-3564 FRAVA
+3564 AFRAVA
-3569 AGLSY
+3569 TGLSY
-3574 APPAVPIVSN
+3574 APPTVPIVSN
-3584 VTGELATP
+3584 VTGEWATP
-3592 DQLCSPEYWVGH
+3592 DQLCSPDYWVEH
-3604 ARGTVRFLDG
+3604 ARRTVRFLDG
-3614 VTTLHAQNVTTF
+3614 VSTLHAGDITTF
-3626 LELGPGGVL
+3626 LELGPEGVL

-3645 GADPAMFVPTLHGG
+3645 GADPAMFVATLHG
-3659 EQPDP
+3659 EQAEP

-3670 LARLHVRGLPVDWT
+3670 LARLHVRGVPVDWT
-3684 ALLPGTSR
+3684 ALLSGSSR
-3692 RGVDLPTYAFQ
+3692 PRVDLPTYAFQ

-3715 ASAVGEPGPRSL
+3715 ATTTGELGSARRLPPDAAALPG
-3727 PETATPKGGATAFAE
+3727 GGTTAFAE
-3742 RLRSGTG
+3742 RLMAGTE
-3749 AEQHRL
+3749 AESHRL
-3755 VLDLVLSSVA
+3755 VLDVVLSSAA

-3776 DGERAFQD
+3776 DGERAFQN

-3797 RLRDLTGAELPTTLA
+3797 RLRELTGAELPTTLA
-3812 FDHPTPAALASFL
+3812 FDYPTPAALASFL
-3825 HTRLLG
+3825 HARLLG
-3831 QHTGRTESVW
+3831 RDTGW
-3841 TAGDPTEPIAIVGM
+3841 TGSAWAAGDPTEPIAIVGM
-3855 ACRLPGGVASPEEL
+3855 ACRLPGGVASPEDL
-3869 WELVLAGAEGIG
+3869 WDLVTAGGEGIG
-3881 EFPVDRGWDLETLF
+3881 DFPVDRGWDLENLF

-3902 GTSYARQGGFLY
+3902 GTSYARRGGFLY

-3949 ERAGLDPVSLRG
+3949 ERAGIDPASLRG
-3961 QDIGVFA
+3961 HDIGVFA
-3968 GMVNYDYTSRLD
+3968 GMVNHDYAGRLD
-3980 TAPDGSEG
+3980 TAPEGSEG

-4023 LVALHLAG
+4023 LVALHLAA
-4031 QALRAGEC
+4031 QALRSGEC

-4065 AADGRCKSFAAS
+4065 APDGRSKSFAAS
-4077 ADGTGWAEGAG
+4077 ADGTGWAEGVG
-4088 VLLVERLSDAQR
+4088 VLVVERLSDAQR
-4100 RGHRVWAVV
+4100 LGHRVLAVV

-4133 VIRRALAGAGLVA
+4133 VIRRALAVAGLVA
-4146 EDVDAV
+4146 ADVDVV

-4176 DRDRPLLMG
+4176 DRERPLWLG

-4199 VAGVIKMVLALRH
+4199 VAGVIKMVLALRY

-4225 PEVDWSAGAV
+4225 SQVDWSAGAV
-4235 ELLTEQRAWPEVG
+4235 ELLTEERVWPEVG

-4272 SDVPDLAPPPPR
+4272 LDVLEPAPPAPQL
-4284 TPGGLALLPVSARG
+4284 PGGLALLPVSARG

-4310 SFLDHRPDLDL
+4310 SFLDQRPDQDL
-4321 GEFARALGCGRAQLP
+4321 GEFALALGCGRAGLS
-4336 DRAVVVAGDRE
+4336 DRAVVVAGGRE
-4347 EALAGLAAVARG
+4347 EALSGLAAVVRG
-4359 ESAAGVASGSVVRG
+4359 ESAVGVVSGAVVRG

-4402 VFDAVCEA
+4402 AFDGVCEA
-4410 LDRELGAGEV
+4410 LDRELGGGGV

-4430 DGELLERTVFAQA
+4430 DGELLEGTVFAQA
-4443 GLFALETAL
+4443 GLFAVEVGL
-4452 FRLVESWGVAPDV
+4452 FRLVESWGVVVDV

-4471 GEVTAAH
+4471 GEVAAAY
-4478 VAGVLTLE
+4478 VAGVLSLA
-4486 DAAVLVAARGRLMEA
+4486 DAVVLVAARGRLMGA
-4501 LPEGGAMVAVGAGE
+4501 LPEGGVMVAVGAGE
-4515 ERVRPLLVPGVDLAA
+4515 EEVRPLLVEGWIL
-4530 VNGPAAVVLSGDEE
+4530 
-4544 PVLRVAR
+4544 LR
-4551 EMSEQGCR
+4551 
-4559 TRRLAVSHA
+4559 
-4568 FHSTRMELMLQE
+4568 
-4580 FREAIAG
+4580 
-4587 LSFTAPL
+4587 
-4594 IPLVSNVTGRL
+4594 
-4605 AGEAVCS
+4605 
-4612 PEYWVE
+4612 
-4618 HVRAAVRFADG
+4618 
-4629 VRALADHGV
+4629 
-4638 STYLELAPDA
+4638 
-4648 VLSAMVGD
+4648 
-4656 CLPEEAAER
+4656 
-4665 PVVVPSLRRDGD
+4665 
-4677 EPRALMSAV
+4677 
-4686 AHLHVAGV
+4686 
-4694 RIDFSALFG
+4694 
-4703 GAVPP
+4703 
-4708 VHLPDLPTYAFQRAH
+4708 
-4723 YWLHDT
+4723 
-4729 RPASAP
+4729 
-4735 QSPAGASDG
+4735 
-4744 TDAIDARFWAAVERG
+4744 
-4759 DLGSVAEALDLAD
+4759 
-4772 ADENRAALDAMGGAL
+4772 
-4787 GVLSD
+4787 
-4792 WRRKRGERS
+4792 
-4801 AADRLR
+4801 
-4807 YQVTWKPL
+4807 
-4815 PGATSGVPTGTWLV
+4815 
-4829 VLPYG
+4829 
-4834 CQGEEYAAQVAPV
+4834 
-4847 LNRQGLRTTTLRP
+4847 
-4860 DGPESPDRAAFSEML
+4860 
-4875 RGALADQDDIAGVLS
+4875 
-4890 LLALD
+4890 
-4895 QRVRPGSATLTE
+4895 
-4907 GAAATLALVQAL
+4907 
-4919 GDLGPA
+4919 
-4925 GSAGSGHRLYCAT
+4925 
-4938 RGAVTVGATDRL
+4938 
-4950 IAPEQAA
+4950 
-4957 VWGLGLAVALEQPDR
+4957 
-4972 WGALVDLPDVFDDR
+4972 
-4986 AARTLLAALAD
+4986 
-4997 PGDEDQLAIRATGAF
+4997 
-5012 VRRLRSHPLPTGA
+5012 
-5025 TKPEWRPRGT
+5025 
-5035 VLVTGGTEGLGRHA
+5035 
-5049 ARWLAGA
+5049 
-5056 GAEHLVLTV
+5056 
-5065 GSDPEAPHEA
+5065 
-5075 PHVVALRDELSG
+5075 
-5087 MGAKVTVCPTDL
+5087 
-5099 TDRDAVERLLT
+5099 
-5110 GPAAY
+5110 
-5115 PELSGVVHTAD
+5115 
-5126 LARIAQTDATGAD
+5126 
-5139 ELAET
+5139 
-5144 LAAKVDGLLHLDT
+5144 
-5157 LLDDRELDLF
+5157 
-5167 VVFSSVA
+5167 
-5174 GVWGGGGQGLIGA
+5174 
-5187 ANAQLD
+5187 
-5193 ALIERRRARGLVATS
+5193 
-5208 VAWGVIDGFGV
+5208 
-5219 AADATAQEQL
+5219 
-5229 RRRGVLPMA
+5229 
-5238 PEAAM
+5238 
-5243 AALTHAVRHDD
+5243 
-5254 TLVAVV
+5254 
-5260 DIDWSA
+5260 
-5266 FVPAFTSLRPSPLI
+5266 
-5280 GDLPGVQE
+5280 
-5288 IVDSLR
+5288 
-5294 TDDATDESASEFLRE
+5294 
-5309 LAAGSDA
+5309 
-5316 ERERALMKVVREN
+5316 
-5329 AAIALGHSGV
+5329 
-5339 EAVKP
+5339 
-5344 QRAFQEMGFD
+5344 
-5354 SLAAVNLRNTL
+5354 
-5365 GAALGTRLPATLVFD
+5365 
-5380 YPTPTALV
+5380 
-5388 EYLRTELLADQGD
+5388 
-5401 DEATEADEEEIRRVL
+5401 
-5416 AAVPFSRFRE
+5416 
-5426 AGVLDALRSLA
+5426 
-5437 RTEAAARDGS
+5437 
-5447 RPSADEELDLIDGMD
+5447 
-5462 IAGLVQ
+5462 
-5468 RAFDGTQL
+5468 

>member
-16 EQSRRFGA
+16 EQSRRFGD
-24 KTAYAD
+24 KTAYID
-30 ARRAISYAELEAR
+30 ARRAISYAELEVR

-49 HLAGLGLLPGDRVA
+49 HLAGLSLLPGDRVA
-63 MYLGNRVEMAE
+63 MYLGNRVEMVE

-103 VSGSQVVITDSAHL
+103 VSGSQVVITDTAHL
-117 PLLRRPDPAASPLTV
+117 PLLRGLSPGASSPTV
-132 LVVGEDQVPAGCLSY
+132 LVVGEDPVPPGCLSY

-247 VLEQWGQERSTVIAG
+247 VLEQWSQERSTVIAG
-262 VPTLYHY
+262 VPTLYHF
-269 LVRASKAPGFTAPE
+269 LVRASKAPGLTAPE

-325 NWPTGPRVEGSCGL
+325 NWPTGARVEGSCGL

-346 RVVDHRTGLDVPDGT
+346 RVVDHRTGLDVPDGS

-376 HDQPEATAE
+376 HGQPEATAE

-446 PHDVFGEVPVAFIV
+446 PHEVFGEVPVAFIV

-469 RALAL
+469 QALAL

-489 EIERIPR
+489 EIARIPR

-515 AVGNAYHDALFR
+515 AVGNTYHDALFR
-527 TRWIPQPSASQP
+527 TNWIPQPSAPQP
-539 SASQL
+539 E
-544 SASRPRPDRWI
+544 PGRWA
-555 LLGRHAPG
+555 LLGQQAPG
-563 FVGLLRASGGAEL
+563 FVGLLRATGAEPV
-576 GEHIDAADLRA
+576 EYVDTDELRA
-587 AVAAGSP
+587 AAAVGNTP
-594 PPAVALLSAPVD
+594 LPAVALLAAPVD
-606 TTEGVLRDVETWLDS
+606 TGATEAVLREVEAWLAS
-621 AELSDALLVVVTQGA
+621 AELSDAVLVVLTHSA
-636 VATTAGEDVPNPEQA
+636 VATATGEDVRNPEQA

-656 VRSLQTAHP
+656 VRSVQAAHP
-665 GRIAIADLD
+665 GRIAIVDFD
-674 APDDERCVGGLLAA
+674 DPDDEASVAA
-688 VASGEPQSAVRS
+688 LVATADSGEPQSAVRS

-717 GMGPDAERDA
+717 GVGMDAERDT
-727 SVAFDPHGTAVV
+727 SVSFAPHGTAVV

-754 VTGYGVRQLLLI
+754 VAGYGVHRLLLI
-766 APPGQGGRANEL
+766 APPGQGGRAAEL
-778 CTRLTD
+778 CAQLTD

-808 ATSPLSVVV
+808 AGSPLSVVV
-817 HAWEAVDEPSDGRVA
+817 HAWEAMDEPSDARVA
-832 AEARTLYELT
+832 AEARTLHELT

-865 TTEAASAAFL
+865 TTEAAAAAFL
-875 DAYAQHLRV
+875 DAYAQHLRM

-899 ETGETTGALSAR
+899 ETDETTGALSPQQ
-911 EALAALDAALGVD
+911 ALAALDAALAVD
-924 HAQLVA
+924 QAQLVA
-930 MKLDPTAVPTG
+930 MKLDLTDVPTG
-941 TTSPLLQD
+941 TSSPLLQD

-958 TVDEAVTVA
+958 TVDEAVAVA
-967 LRERLLE
+967 LRERLTDA
-974 RHEAD
+974 HEAD
-979 RDRLLTDLVRE
+979 RDRMLTDLVRA
-990 HLADL
+990 HLAEL

-1002 TVEPERA
+1002 AVEPERA

-1014 LTSVTVVEL
+1014 LTSITVVDL

-1044 TPLALGSL
+1044 TPLALGSM

-1059 GTGVPTVPDLAPAS
+1059 GDTAVASGSPTAALPAS
-1073 DPASTV
+1073 VPAV
-1079 VAGAG
+1079 VAGA
-1084 LVDDPIAI
+1084 VDEPIAI

-1110 ELVLAGG
+1110 ELVLAGR

-1129 DLEHLFD
+1129 DLENLFD
-1136 PDPDHAGTSYARRG
+1136 PDPDHAGTSYARQG
-1150 GFLYDAG
+1150 GFLHDAG
-1157 EFDAGFFGI
+1157 EFDADFFGI

-1192 GIDPVSL
+1192 GIDPGSL

-1212 QDYGI
+1212 QNYGV
-1217 GSTGGADAP
+1217 GATEGADTP
-1226 AGLEGH
+1226 AALEGH

-1261 ACSSSLVALHLAGQA
+1261 ACSSSLVALHLAAQA

-1290 TVMAGPD
+1290 TVMAEPD

-1303 RQRGLAADG
+1303 RQRGLAVDG

-1331 VVVLERLSVAE
+1331 VLVVERLSDAE
-1342 RNGHRVLAVV
+1342 RRGHRVLAVV

-1378 RRALAGAGLVAG
+1378 RRALAVAGLVAS
-1390 DVDVVEAH
+1390 DVDAVEAH
-1398 GTGTA
+1398 GTGTP

-1411 AVLATYGQDRPEGRP
+1411 AVLATYGQDRDRP

-1448 IKMVLALRCGVLPRT
+1448 IKMVLALRYGVLPRT
-1463 LHVDEPSPRVDWSA
+1463 LHVDEPSSQVDWSA
-1477 GAVELLTEQRVW
+1477 GAVELLAEERVW

-1516 APGTAV
+1516 APDRSGDGV
-1522 DVAPAVVSEAPGGV
+1522 PRPEVLGGV
-1536 VPLVVSGS
+1536 VPLVVSGRG
-1544 DGAGLRGQ
+1544 GAGLRGQ
-1552 ARRLLDFVEGHPG
+1552 ARRLLEYVQAHPHLS
-1565 VGLVELGVALACGRA
+1565 VGELGAGLAAGRA
-1580 GLSDRAVVVAGG
+1580 ALSDRAVVVAGD
-1592 REEALA
+1592 RVEALA
-1598 GLAVVAEGGG
+1598 GLAAVAEGSGV
-1608 AGRAD
+1608 GRAD
-1613 VRGRVVLVFPGQGAQ
+1613 VRGRVVFVFPGQGAQ

-1633 AELLGESEVFA
+1633 AELLESCGVFA
-1644 ECLVECAGVLD
+1644 EALGECAGVLD
-1655 PLTGWSL
+1655 GLTGWSL
-1662 VDVVRGVGGAG
+1662 VDVVRGVGGG
-1673 LLERVDV
+1673 VSLDRVDV
-1680 VQPVSFAVMVGLA
+1680 VQPVSFAVMVALA
-1693 RVWLAAGVV
+1693 RVWMAAGVV
-1702 PSAVVGH
+1702 PGGVVGH

-1722 LSLEDAARVVVLRS
+1722 LSLEDAARVVVLRG

-1741 GLSGGGGMVSLAVGV
+1741 GLSGRGGMVSLAVGV
-1756 GEAELLVS
+1756 EEAERLVEGW
-1764 PWAGRVEV
+1764 PGRVEV

-1786 VEALRELVGEC
+1786 VEALRELVEEC
-1797 EGSGVRARWVD
+1797 GGLGVRARWVD
-1808 VDYASHTAQVAA
+1808 VDYASHTAQVEAV
-1820 IEEELVGSLS
+1820 EGELARSLAQ
-1830 CIRPVSSR
+1830 IRPVSSR
-1838 IPFFSTVEGEWVDT
+1838 IPFFSTVEAGWVDT

-1865 STVRFAPSIERLL
+1865 STVRFAPSIDRLI
-1878 EEDFRAFVEVSAHPV
+1878 EEGFAAFVEVSAHPV
-1893 LTMSIEAAAEQG
+1893 LTMSIEASAEQAD

-1920 GGMRRMLTSLAEAY
+1920 GGMRRVLTSLGEAY
-1934 VRGVPVDWSALLGNV
+1934 VRGVPVDWTALLGDI
-1949 PAHVAMDLPTYAF
+1949 PAHAALDLPTYAF
-1962 QHQHYWLKSGPRTG
+1962 QHQHYWLKRGHRSGD
-1976 EVTAIGL
+1976 VTAVGL
-1983 AGAQHPLLGAWV
+1983 AGARHPLLGAWV

-2018 DHTVAG
+2018 DHTMAG
-2024 TPVLPGSAFVELAVR
+2024 AVVLPGSAFVELAVR

-2045 CGTVDE
+2045 CGVVDE
-2051 LRIEAPLVLTTGM
+2051 LLIEAPLVLTDSM
-2064 SAQLQVVVGGA
+2064 SVQLQVVVGGA
-2075 DDSGRRRL
+2075 DDSGQRRL
-2083 TVHSRPQGNG
+2083 TVHSRRQDNG
-2093 SGSRST
+2093 ANGT

-2104 ATGTLVQ
+2104 ATGTLAEAA
-2111 PTTAPDIDLTTWPTP
+2111 TALDIDLAPWPP
-2126 GATPIDV
+2126 AGATPVDV
-2133 DQVYDALT
+2133 DQVYDDLA
-2141 RAGRGIGPAFRVL
+2141 RAGRGLGPAFHALRSV
-2154 HSAWARGTDV
+2154 WTRDTDI
-2164 FAEVELADD
+2164 FAEVELVED
-2173 QQAEAARYT
+2173 QHEEAERCT
-2182 LHPALLEAVCHA
+2182 LHPVLLEAVCHA
-2194 DTHAETSALPV
+2194 ADTHGEASALPI

-2211 LSATGATALRARI
+2211 LSATGATSLRARI

-2231 VTLQLAD
+2231 VALELAD
-2238 AAGRAIG
+2238 SAGRAVG
-2245 SVGSVTSRP
+2245 SVGSVMSRP
-2254 LPADV
+2254 LPADG
-2259 LVSAAGTDP
+2259 LVSGAGTDP
-2268 QDALFEVEW
+2268 QDALFQVEW
-2277 FPLPVLPVTSDPAIV
+2277 YPLPVASAASAPATSDPVTATL

-2300 TTLADHGDEPPL
+2300 TTLAAAHGNVPPF
-2312 VRVDLTDTT
+2312 VCVDLADTT

-2335 QAWLAAPE
+2335 QAWLAVPE
-2343 TDARLV
+2343 TDSRLI

-2357 PICAAVWGLVRSA
+2357 PISAAVWGLVRSA
-2370 QSEAPDRLALVAMDE
+2370 QSEAPDRLVLVAMDE
-2385 DDASGALL
+2385 DAASGALL

-2409 MASVPRLV
+2409 AASVPRLV
-2417 RVAPNEEEPRRPLD
+2417 RARPDGGEPRRPLD
-2431 PTGTVLI
+2431 PAGTVLV

-2443 ALGRLFARHLA
+2443 ALGRLFARHLV
-2454 AEHGVRNLLLVSRR
+2454 AEYGVRHLLLVSRR
-2468 GGAAEGAAE
+2468 GGAAEGVAE

-2488 VRTVACDIADRTAVA
+2488 VRTVACDIGDRTAVA
-2503 DLLASLPAE
+2503 ELLAALPAD

-2539 SVLRPKADAALILHE
+2539 TVLRPKADAAVILHE
-2554 LTRDMEL
+2554 LTRDMDL
-2561 AAFVM
+2561 AAFVV

-2591 FAQRRRAQGLQA
+2591 LAQRRRAAGLPA
-2603 TSLAWGHWA
+2603 TALAWGHWA

-2630 RRFGMTALSE
+2630 RRFGMTALSAQ
-2640 ETGLALFDA
+2640 TGHALFDA
-2649 GLRSATPALV
+2649 GLRSAAPALV

-2664 LAGLRAGA
+2664 LAGLRAN
-2672 AAATPVVP
+2672 AATTQVVP

-2686 PPGRRV
+2686 PPGRRIV
-2692 VSRTAASRTDLVRRL
+2692 GRTATPRTDLVRRL

-2713 EREQTLLD
+2713 EREQTLMD
-2721 LVTHHAAQVLGH
+2721 LVTRHAAQVLGH
-2733 SSTDGV
+2733 SSADGL
-2739 AAERAFRE
+2739 AADRAFRD

-2758 RNRLNTATG
+2758 RNRLNAATG

-2777 HPSPRALTRHLHTEL
+2777 HPSPLVLTRHLHTEL
-2792 LGAPSAPATPV
+2792 LGSPSTPGAPV
-2803 PASKPPE
+2803 PADKASD

-2823 GGANSPEDFWRLIS
+2823 GGVHSPEDFWRLIS

-2872 GAFLADAAGFDA
+2872 GAFLPDAAGFDA

-2901 RLLLETSWEVFERA
+2901 RLLLEISWEVFERA
-2915 GIDPTTLG
+2915 GIDPTTVG
-2923 GSGIGVFTGM
+2923 GSAIGVFTGM

-3061 VRNGH
+3061 ERNGH
-3066 QVLAVV
+3066 RVLAVV

-3093 QQSVIRQALAGAGVS
+3093 QQRVIRQALASAGVS
-3108 AAEVDVVEAHG
+3108 AADVDVVEAHG

-3166 IKMVMAMRHGV
+3166 IKTVMAMRHAV
-3177 LPRTLHIDVPTPE
+3177 LPRTLHVDAPTPE

-3201 TEERAWPET
+3201 TEERPWPEAE
-3210 GRPRRAGV
+3210 RPRRAGV

-3225 TNAHVIVEQAPV
+3225 TNAHVIVEQAP
-3237 IVGQAPVIVGKAPA
+3237 A
-3251 TAAEPAAPDPEA
+3251 TATESAAPDPEA
-3263 LPAIP
+3263 IPAIP

-3276 DALYGQ
+3276 EALYGQ

-3290 RAHPEFDPSDIAH
+3290 RRNPELDPGDIAH
-3303 SLITARATF
+3303 SLVTTRAAF
-3312 DHRAVVVGTG
+3312 DHRAVVVGAG
-3322 RAELP
+3322 SAELL
-3327 SGLDAIAGP
+3327 SGLDAITGP
-3336 SDGPVVRG
+3336 SDGPVARG
-3344 VANPGRL
+3344 VPSPGRL
-3351 AVLFTGQG
+3351 AMLFTGQG
-3359 SQHPGMGRE
+3359 SQHSGMGRE
-3368 LHARYPV
+3368 LHARYSV
-3375 FRGAFDAACARLDR
+3375 FRDAFDAACARLDR

-3396 AARPVRDVVFAR
+3396 VAHTVRDVVFAQ
-3408 PGTPEAESLDHTLFA
+3408 PGFPEAELLDRTVYA

-3444 PDFLAGHSV
+3444 PDALAGHSV
-3453 GELTAAHAAGVL
+3453 GELTAAHVAGVL
-3465 SLEDAAALLAARG
+3465 SLDDAAALLAARG
-3478 RLMQALPGGA
+3478 RLMQALPAGA

-3493 VPEPVVRPL
+3493 APEPVVRSL
-3502 MADVPGAVDIAAVNG
+3502 LADEPGTVDIAAVNG

-3526 QDAVVAIERICAGE
+3526 QDAVVAIERKCAAE

-3555 AHMDGMLDE
+3555 AHMDGILE
-3564 FRAVA
+3564 AFRAVA

-3574 APPAVPIVSN
+3574 APPTVPIVSN
-3584 VTGELATP
+3584 VTGDWATP
-3592 DQLCSPEYWVGH
+3592 DQLCSPDYWVEH
-3604 ARGTVRFLDG
+3604 ARRTVRFLDG
-3614 VTTLHAQNVTTF
+3614 VNTLHAGDVTTF
-3626 LELGPGGVL
+3626 LELGPDGVL

-3645 GADPAMFVPTLHGG
+3645 GADPAMFVATLHG

-3670 LARLHVRGLPVDWT
+3670 LARLHVRGVPVDWT
-3684 ALLPGTSR
+3684 ALLSGPSR
-3692 RGVDLPTYAFQ
+3692 RRVDLPTYAFQ
-3703 HRRYWPDAPVSD
+3703 HRRFWPDAVPLSD
-3715 ASAVGEPGPRSL
+3715 RPATDATTAGELRSAHRVVPEAAALPG
-3727 PETATPKGGATAFAE
+3727 GGATDFVE
-3742 RLRSGTG
+3742 RLMAATESER
-3749 AEQHRL
+3749 HRQ
-3755 VLDLVLSSVA
+3755 VLDAVLSSAA
-3765 AVLGHDDASAI
+3765 AVLGHEDASAI
-3776 DGERAFQD
+3776 DGERAFQE

-3797 RLRDLTGAELPTTLA
+3797 RLRELTGAELPTTLA
-3812 FDHPTPAALASFL
+3812 FDYPTPAALASYL
-3825 HTRLLG
+3825 HARLLG
-3831 QHTGRTESVW
+3831 RDAEGRTGSAW
-3841 TAGDPTEPIAIVGM
+3841 AAGDPAEPIAIVGM
-3855 ACRLPGGVASPEEL
+3855 ACRLPGGVASPEDL
-3869 WELVLAGAEGIG
+3869 WELVTAGGEGIG
-3881 EFPVDRGWDLETLF
+3881 DFPVDRGWDLEKLF

-3902 GTSYARQGGFLY
+3902 GTSYARRGGFLY
-3914 DAGEFDADFFGISP
+3914 DAAEFDADFFGISP

-3949 ERAGLDPVSLRG
+3949 ERAGIDPDSLRG

-3968 GMVNYDYTSRLD
+3968 GMVNHDYASRLD

-4023 LVALHLAG
+4023 LVALHLAA

-4052 PDAFVEFSRQRGL
+4052 PDAFIEFSRQRGL
-4065 AADGRCKSFAAS
+4065 APDGRSKSFAAS

-4088 VLLVERLSDAQR
+4088 VVLVERLSDAQR
-4100 RGHRVWAVV
+4100 HGHRVLAVV

-4133 VIRRALAGAGLVA
+4133 VIRRALAVAGLVA
-4146 EDVDAV
+4146 SDVDVV

-4199 VAGVIKMVLALRH
+4199 VAGVIKTVMAMRH
-4212 GVLPRTLHVDEPS
+4212 GVAPRTLHVDEPT
-4225 PEVDWSAGAV
+4225 PQVDWAAGAV
-4235 ELLTEQRAWPEVG
+4235 ELLTEERVWPEVG

-4272 SDVPDLAPPPPR
+4272 SDVPEPAPSAPQL
-4284 TPGGLALLPVSARG
+4284 PGGLALLPVSGRG

-4310 SFLDHRPDLDL
+4310 SFLDQRPGEDL
-4321 GEFARALGCGRAQLP
+4321 GEFALALGCGRAGLS
-4336 DRAVVVAGDRE
+4336 DRAVVVAGDRG
-4347 EALAGLAAVARG
+4347 EALAGLGAVARG
-4359 ESAAGVASGSVVRG
+4359 ESVGGVVSGSVVRG

-4397 PVFRE
+4397 PVFRDA
-4402 VFDAVCEA
+4402 FDVVCEV
-4410 LDRELGAGEV
+4410 LDRELGAGGV
-4420 SGSVREVVFG
+4420 VGSVRGVVFG
-4430 DGELLERTVFAQA
+4430 GGGLLERTVFAQA
-4443 GLFALETAL
+4443 GLFAVEVAL
-4452 FRLVESWGVAPDV
+4452 FRLVESWGVVVDV

-4471 GEVTAAH
+4471 GEVVAAH
-4478 VAGVLTLE
+4478 VAGVLSLE
-4486 DAAVLVAARGRLMEA
+4486 DAAVLVGARGRLMEA
-4501 LPEGGAMVAVGAGE
+4501 LPEGGVMVAVGAGE
-4515 ERVRPLLVPGVDLAA
+4515 EEVRELLVPGVDIAA

-4544 PVLRVAR
+4544 PVLRVAQELSGR
-4551 EMSEQGCR
+4551 GCR

-4568 FHSTRMELMLQE
+4568 FHSARMEPMLAE
-4580 FREAIAG
+4580 FRRVVEG
-4587 LSFTAPL
+4587 LSFAAPV
-4594 IPLVSNVTGRL
+4594 IPLVSNVTGAL
-4605 AGEAVCS
+4605 VDAEVVSS
-4612 PEYWVE
+4612 PAYWVE
-4618 HVRAAVRFADG
+4618 HVRSAVRFSDG
-4629 VRALADHGV
+4629 VRALADYGV
-4638 STYLELAPDA
+4638 GTYLELAPDA

-4656 CLPEEAAER
+4656 CLPEESVEEA
-4665 PVVVPSLRRDGD
+4665 VVVPSLRREGD
-4677 EPRALMSAV
+4677 EPRALLSAV
-4686 AHLHVAGV
+4686 ARLHVAGV
-4694 RIDFSALFG
+4694 RIDFGALFG

-4729 RPASAP
+4729 PPAAH
-4735 QSPAGASDG
+4735 QSPAGASD
-4744 TDAIDARFWAAVERG
+4744 DARFWAAVERA

-4772 ADENRAALDAMGGAL
+4772 GEDDRAALDAVGGAL

-4792 WRRKRGERS
+4792 WRRKRGEKS

-4815 PGATSGVPTGTWLV
+4815 PSAASGVPTGTWLV

-4834 CQGEEYAAQVAPV
+4834 CRDEEYAAQVALA
-4847 LNRQGLRTTTLRP
+4847 LNRQGLRSTTLRL
-4860 DGPESPDRAAFSEML
+4860 DGAESADRATLAETL
-4875 RGALADQDDIAGVLS
+4875 RGVLADHEDIGGVLS

-4895 QRVRPGSATLTE
+4895 QRIRPGTATLTE
-4907 GAAATLALVQAL
+4907 GVTATLALVQAL
-4919 GDLGPA
+4919 GDLG
-4925 GSAGSGHRLYCAT
+4925 SGHRLYCAT
-4938 RGAVTVGATDRL
+4938 TGAVSVGATDRL
-4950 IAPEQAA
+4950 SAPEQAA
-4957 VWGLGLAVALEQPDR
+4957 VWGLGLAVTLEQPDR

-4986 AARTLLAALAD
+4986 AARTLLGALAD

-5012 VRRLRSHPLPTGA
+5012 VRRMRSHPLPTA
-5025 TKPEWRPRGT
+5025 VAKPEWRPRGT

-5065 GSDPEAPHEA
+5065 GTDPGASDPEGPD
-5075 PHVVALRDELSG
+5075 VVALRDELSG
-5087 MGAKVTVCPTDL
+5087 QGAKVTVCPVDL

-5115 PELSGVVHTAD
+5115 PELTGVVHTAD
-5126 LARIAQTDATGAD
+5126 LARIAQTDATSAD
-5139 ELAET
+5139 ELART

-5157 LLDDRELDLF
+5157 LLADRELDLF

-5174 GVWGGGGQGLIGA
+5174 SVWGGGGQGLIGA

-5193 ALIERRRARGLVATS
+5193 ALIERRRTRGLAATS

-5254 TLVAVV
+5254 TLVAVA
-5260 DIDWSA
+5260 DIDWAA

-5288 IVDSLR
+5288 ILDSLR
-5294 TDDATDESASEFLRE
+5294 PDEATDESASEFLRE
-5309 LAAGSDA
+5309 LATGSDA

-5388 EYLRTELLADQGD
+5388 EYLRTELLGDQGD
-5401 DEATEADEEEIRRVL
+5401 GEVTEADEEEIRRVL
-5416 AAVPFSRFRE
+5416 ASVPFSRFRE
-5426 AGVLDALRSLA
+5426 AGVLAALRSLA
-5437 RTEAAARDGS
+5437 RTDATAGNGS
-5447 RPSADEELDLIDGMD
+5447 LPSADEELDLIDGMD

>member
-1 MLRTELIRPIQDLLT
+1 
-16 EQSRRFGA
+16 
-24 KTAYAD
+24 
-30 ARRAISYAELEAR
+30 
-43 TRRLAG
+43 
-49 HLAGLGLLPGDRVA
+49 
-63 MYLGNRVEMAE
+63 
-74 SYFAVVRAGGIGV
+74 VV
-87 PVNPH
+87 
-92 VSQAELEHLLT
+92 
-103 VSGSQVVITDSAHL
+103 
-117 PLLRRPDPAASPLTV
+117 
-132 LVVGEDQVPAGCLSY
+132 
-147 ERFATTEPD
+147 
-156 TPARDDHGLDDIAW
+156 
-170 MLFTSGTT
+170 
-178 SKPKG
+178 
-183 VLATQ
+183 
-188 RNCLW
+188 
-193 SVAASYVPALG
+193 
-204 LTAEDRVLWPLPL
+204 
-217 FHSLSHIVCVLA
+217 
-229 VTAVGATARITDG
+229 
-242 HSAED
+242 
-247 VLEQWGQERSTVIAG
+247 
-262 VPTLYHY
+262 
-269 LVRASKAPGFTAPE
+269 
-283 LRVGLVGGAVTTAA
+283 
-297 LRRSV
+297 
-302 EDAFGAPLID
+302 
-312 AYGSTE
+312 
-318 TSGSIAI
+318 
-325 NWPTGPRVEGSCGL
+325 
-339 PVPGLAL
+339 
-346 RVVDHRTGLDVPDGT
+346 
-361 EGEVWVRGPNIMAGY
+361 
-376 HDQPEATAE
+376 
-385 ALRDGWFHTGDLA
+385 
-398 RRDRDGY
+398 
-405 LTVTGR
+405 
-411 LKELIIRA
+411 
-419 GENIHPVEVEDVL
+419 
-432 RMAPGVADAAVVGK
+432 
-446 PHDVFGEVPVAFIV
+446 
-460 PAPGGFDPA
+460 
-469 RALAL
+469 
-474 CRERLSYFKVPEELY
+474 
-489 EIERIPR
+489 
-496 TATGKV
+496 
-502 TRHRLLDGPARLR
+502 
-515 AVGNAYHDALFR
+515 
-527 TRWIPQPSASQP
+527 
-539 SASQL
+539 
-544 SASRPRPDRWI
+544 
-555 LLGRHAPG
+555 
-563 FVGLLRASGGAEL
+563 
-576 GEHIDAADLRA
+576 
-587 AVAAGSP
+587 
-594 PPAVALLSAPVD
+594 
-606 TTEGVLRDVETWLDS
+606 
-621 AELSDALLVVVTQGA
+621 
-636 VATTAGEDVPNPEQA
+636 
-651 ALWGL
+651 
-656 VRSLQTAHP
+656 
-665 GRIAIADLD
+665 
-674 APDDERCVGGLLAA
+674 
-688 VASGEPQSAVRS
+688 
-700 GVVLLPRLERVA
+700 
-712 LDVGL
+712 
-717 GMGPDAERDA
+717 
-727 SVAFDPHGTAVV
+727 
-739 TGVDTRRGAAIARHL
+739 
-754 VTGYGVRQLLLI
+754 
-766 APPGQGGRANEL
+766 
-778 CTRLTD
+778 
-784 AGADVR
+784 
-790 LAECDLDNRTK
+790 
-801 LRRALAK
+801 
-808 ATSPLSVVV
+808 
-817 HAWEAVDEPSDGRVA
+817 
-832 AEARTLYELT
+832 
-842 RNADLTAF
+842 
-850 VLSSSTKGLLGAAGE
+850 
-865 TTEAASAAFL
+865 
-875 DAYAQHLRV
+875 
-884 RGVPAQSIA
+884 
-893 WGPWEG
+893 
-899 ETGETTGALSAR
+899 
-911 EALAALDAALGVD
+911 
-924 HAQLVA
+924 
-930 MKLDPTAVPTG
+930 
-941 TTSPLLQD
+941 
-949 LIDVPARTA
+949 
-958 TVDEAVTVA
+958 
-967 LRERLLE
+967 
-974 RHEAD
+974 
-979 RDRLLTDLVRE
+979 
-990 HLADL
+990 
-995 LGLADKQ
+995 
-1002 TVEPERA
+1002 
-1009 FTDLG
+1009 
-1014 LTSVTVVEL
+1014 
-1023 RNRLSEATGL
+1023 
-1033 RLPATSAFDHP
+1033 
-1044 TPLALGSL
+1044 
-1052 LRRELLG
+1052 
-1059 GTGVPTVPDLAPAS
+1059 
-1073 DPASTV
+1073 
-1079 VAGAG
+1079 
-1084 LVDDPIAI
+1084 
-1092 VGMACR
+1092 
-1098 LPGGVGSPEELW
+1098 
-1110 ELVLAGG
+1110 
-1117 EGIGEFPADRGW
+1117 
-1129 DLEHLFD
+1129 
-1136 PDPDHAGTSYARRG
+1136 
-1150 GFLYDAG
+1150 
-1157 EFDAGFFGI
+1157 
-1166 SPREAL
+1166 
-1172 AMDPQQRL
+1172 
-1180 LLETSWEALERA
+1180 
-1192 GIDPVSL
+1192 
-1199 RGQDVGVFAGMMH
+1199 
-1212 QDYGI
+1212 
-1217 GSTGGADAP
+1217 
-1226 AGLEGH
+1226 
-1232 LMTGTSAS
+1232 
-1240 VVSGRVSYVLG
+1240 
-1251 FEGPAVTVDT
+1251 
-1261 ACSSSLVALHLAGQA
+1261 
-1276 LRAGECSMALAGGV
+1276 
-1290 TVMAGPD
+1290 
-1297 AFVEFS
+1297 
-1303 RQRGLAADG
+1303 
-1312 RCKSF
+1312 
-1317 AASADGTGWAEGVG
+1317 
-1331 VVVLERLSVAE
+1331 
-1342 RNGHRVLAVV
+1342 
-1352 RGSAVNQDGA
+1352 
-1362 SNGLTAPNGPS
+1362 
-1373 QQRVI
+1373 
-1378 RRALAGAGLVAG
+1378 
-1390 DVDVVEAH
+1390 
-1398 GTGTA
+1398 
-1403 LGDPIEAQ
+1403 
-1411 AVLATYGQDRPEGRP
+1411 
-1426 LWLGSLKSNIGH
+1426 
-1438 AQAAAGVAGV
+1438 
-1448 IKMVLALRCGVLPRT
+1448 
-1463 LHVDEPSPRVDWSA
+1463 
-1477 GAVELLTEQRVW
+1477 
-1489 PEVGRPRRAGVSG
+1489 
-1502 FGVSGTNAHVILEQ
+1502 
-1516 APGTAV
+1516 
-1522 DVAPAVVSEAPGGV
+1522 
-1536 VPLVVSGS
+1536 
-1544 DGAGLRGQ
+1544 
-1552 ARRLLDFVEGHPG
+1552 
-1565 VGLVELGVALACGRA
+1565 
-1580 GLSDRAVVVAGG
+1580 
-1592 REEALA
+1592 
-1598 GLAVVAEGGG
+1598 
-1608 AGRAD
+1608 
-1613 VRGRVVLVFPGQGAQ
+1613 
-1628 WVGMG
+1628 
-1633 AELLGESEVFA
+1633 
-1644 ECLVECAGVLD
+1644 
-1655 PLTGWSL
+1655 
-1662 VDVVRGVGGAG
+1662 
-1673 LLERVDV
+1673 
-1680 VQPVSFAVMVGLA
+1680 
-1693 RVWLAAGVV
+1693 
-1702 PSAVVGH
+1702 
-1709 SQGEIAAACVAGG
+1709 
-1722 LSLEDAARVVVLRS
+1722 
-1736 RAIAA
+1736 
-1741 GLSGGGGMVSLAVGV
+1741 
-1756 GEAELLVS
+1756 
-1764 PWAGRVEV
+1764 
-1772 AAVNGPLSVVVAGE
+1772 
-1786 VEALRELVGEC
+1786 
-1797 EGSGVRARWVD
+1797 
-1808 VDYASHTAQVAA
+1808 
-1820 IEEELVGSLS
+1820 EEELARSLS
-1830 CIRPVSSR
+1830 QVRPVSSHV
-1838 IPFFSTVEGEWVDT
+1838 PFFSTVEAEWVDT
-1852 AELDAGYWYRNLR
+1852 VELDAGYWYRNLR
-1865 STVRFAPSIERLL
+1865 STVRFAPSVECLL
-1878 EEDFRAFVEVSAHPV
+1878 EEGFRAFVEVSAHPV
-1893 LTMSIEAAAEQG
+1893 LTMSIEAAAERA

-1920 GGMRRMLTSLAEAY
+1920 GGMRRVLASLAEVY
-1934 VRGVPVDWSALLGNV
+1934 VRGVPVDWTALLGNV
-1949 PAHVAMDLPTYAF
+1949 PAHTALDLPTYAF
-1962 QHQHYWLKSGPRTG
+1962 QHQHYWLKSGPRSG

-1995 ELPDTDGV
+1995 ELPDTGGV

-2024 TPVLPGSAFVELAVR
+2024 TAVLPGSAFVELAVR

-2045 CGTVDE
+2045 CGAVDE
-2051 LRIEAPLVLTTGM
+2051 LLIEAPLALTTGM
-2064 SAQLQVVVGGA
+2064 SVQLQVVVGGA
-2075 DDSGRRRL
+2075 DESGRRRL
-2083 TVHSRPQGNG
+2083 TVHSRQQGNG
-2093 SGSRST
+2093 TRST

-2104 ATGTLVQ
+2104 ATGTLAQ
-2111 PTTAPDIDLTTWPTP
+2111 STTAPDIDLATWPPP

-2133 DQVYDALT
+2133 DQVYDDLA

-2154 HSAWARGTDV
+2154 HSAWARDTDV
-2164 FAEVELADD
+2164 FAQVELAHD

-2205 AYRAVS
+2205 AYRAIS
-2211 LSATGATALRARI
+2211 LSATGATALRACI

-2231 VTLQLAD
+2231 VRLQLAD
-2238 AAGRAIG
+2238 SAGKAVG

-2259 LVSAAGTDP
+2259 WGSVAGTEP
-2268 QDALFEVEW
+2268 LDALFEVEW
-2277 FPLPVLPVTSDPAIV
+2277 FPLPVASAATSTPAASDPAIV

-2300 TTLADHGDEPPL
+2300 TTLADHGDVPPF

-2335 QAWLAAPE
+2335 QTWLAAPE

-2370 QSEAPDRLALVAMDE
+2370 QSEAPDRLVLVAMDE

-2393 PAALATGE
+2393 PTALATGE

-2409 MASVPRLV
+2409 VASVPRLV
-2417 RVAPNEEEPRRPLD
+2417 RATPNEEKPPRGLD

-2443 ALGRLFARHLA
+2443 ALGRVFARHLA
-2454 AEHGVRNLLLVSRR
+2454 AEYGVRNLLLVSRR
-2468 GGAAEGAAE
+2468 GGAAEGVAE
-2477 LESELGALGAS
+2477 LEPELGALGAS

-2503 DLLASLPAE
+2503 DLLDSLPAE

-2539 SVLRPKADAALILHE
+2539 TVLRPKADAALILHE
-2554 LTRDMEL
+2554 LTRDMDL
-2561 AAFVM
+2561 AAFVV

-2591 FAQRRRAQGLQA
+2591 LAQQRRAEGLQA

-2640 ETGLALFDA
+2640 ETGPALFDA

-2692 VSRTAASRTDLVRRL
+2692 VSRTAAPRTDLVRRL
-2707 ESADPA
+2707 ESVDPA

-2721 LVTHHAAQVLGH
+2721 LVTHHAVQVLGH
-2733 SSTDGV
+2733 SSADGI

-2758 RNRLNTATG
+2758 RNRLNAATG

-2792 LGAPSAPATPV
+2792 LGSPSAPAAPV
-2803 PASKPPE
+2803 PASRASE

-2817 MSCRFP
+2817 MSCHFP
-2823 GGANSPEDFWRLIS
+2823 GGVNSPEDFWRLIS

-2872 GAFLADAAGFDA
+2872 GAFLLDAAGFDA

-3029 VDGRCKPFAASA
+3029 VDGRCKPFAAAA

-3061 VRNGH
+3061 ERNGH

-3093 QQSVIRQALAGAGVS
+3093 QQRVIRQALAGAGVS

-3127 IEAQAILATYGQDRD
+3127 IEAQAILATYGQGRD

-3177 LPRTLHIDVPTPE
+3177 LPRTLHVDAPTPE

-3201 TEERAWPET
+3201 TEGRAWPEV

-3225 TNAHVIVEQAPV
+3225 TNAHVIVEQAPL
-3237 IVGQAPVIVGKAPA
+3237 IVEQAPA
-3251 TAAEPAAPDPEA
+3251 TAAEPATQDPEA
-3263 LPAIP
+3263 IRAVP

-3276 DALYGQ
+3276 DALHGQ

-3290 RAHPEFDPSDIAH
+3290 RSHPELGPSDIAH

-3322 RAELP
+3322 HAELLN
-3327 SGLDAIAGP
+3327 GLDAIAGP
-3336 SDGPVVRG
+3336 SDGPVARG
-3344 VANPGRL
+3344 VASPGGL
-3351 AVLFTGQG
+3351 VVLFTGQG

-3375 FRGAFDAACARLDR
+3375 FRDAFDAACAQLDR

-3396 AARPVRDVVFAR
+3396 AAHPVRDVVFAR
-3408 PGTPEAESLDHTLFA
+3408 PGTPEAESLDHTVFA

-3453 GELTAAHAAGVL
+3453 GELTAAHVADVL

-3478 RLMQALPGGA
+3478 RLMQALSGGV

-3493 VPEPVVRPL
+3493 VPESVARSL
-3502 MADVPGAVDIAAVNG
+3502 LADTPGAVDIAAVNG

-3526 QDAVVAIERICAGE
+3526 RDAVVAIERICAGE

-3564 FRAVA
+3564 FRALA

-3592 DQLCSPEYWVGH
+3592 DQLCSPEYWVEH
-3604 ARGTVRFLDG
+3604 ARRTVRFLDG
-3614 VTTLHAQNVTTF
+3614 VTTLHARNVTTF

-3659 EQPDP
+3659 GQPDP

-3670 LARLHVRGLPVDWT
+3670 LARLHVRGVPVDWT

-3692 RGVDLPTYAFQ
+3692 RRVDLPTYAFQ

-3715 ASAVGEPGPRSL
+3715 APAVGEPSPRPL
-3727 PETATPKGGATAFAE
+3727 PEAAASKGGGATAFVE
-3742 RLRSGTG
+3742 RLRSSAE

-3755 VLDLVLSSVA
+3755 VHDLVLSSVA

-3825 HTRLLG
+3825 HARLLG
-3831 QHTGRTESVW
+3831 WDTARTGSAW

-3855 ACRLPGGVASPEEL
+3855 ACRLPGGVASPEDL

-3881 EFPVDRGWDLETLF
+3881 EFPADRGWDLENLF

-3914 DAGEFDADFFGISP
+3914 DAAEFDADFFGISP

-3949 ERAGLDPVSLRG
+3949 ERAGIDPVSLRG

-4065 AADGRCKSFAAS
+4065 APDGRSKSFAAS

-4088 VLLVERLSDAQR
+4088 VLLVERLSDAER
-4100 RGHRVWAVV
+4100 NGHRVLAVV

-4146 EDVDAV
+4146 GDVDAV
-4152 EAHGTGTPLGDPIEA
+4152 EAHGTGTALGDPIEA
-4167 QAVLATYGQ
+4167 QALLATYGQ
-4176 DRDRPLLMG
+4176 GRPEGRPLWLG

-4199 VAGVIKMVLALRH
+4199 VAGVIKMVLALRC

-4225 PEVDWSAGAV
+4225 PQVDWSAGAV
-4235 ELLTEQRAWPEVG
+4235 ELLTEQRVWPEVG

-4272 SDVPDLAPPPPR
+4272 SNVVPDLAPAAPQL
-4284 TPGGLALLPVSARG
+4284 PGGLALLPVSARG

-4310 SFLDHRPDLDL
+4310 SFLDRRPDQDL
-4321 GEFARALGCGRAQLP
+4321 GEFALALGCGRAGLS

-4347 EALAGLAAVARG
+4347 EALAGLGVVVRG
-4359 ESAAGVASGSVVRG
+4359 GSGVGVVSGSVVRG

-4388 MGRGLYEAF
+4388 MGRGLYEVF

-4402 VFDAVCEA
+4402 VFDAVCVA
-4410 LDRELGAGEV
+4410 LDRELNAGGV

-4430 DGELLERTVFAQA
+4430 GGELLERTVFAQA
-4443 GLFALETAL
+4443 GLFAVEAAL
-4452 FRLVESWGVAPDV
+4452 FRLVESWGVVPDV

-4471 GEVTAAH
+4471 GEVTAAY
-4478 VAGVLTLE
+4478 VAGVLSLE

-4515 ERVRPLLVPGVDLAA
+4515 EQVRPLLVAGVDIAA

-4544 PVLRVAR
+4544 PVLRVA
-4551 EMSEQGCR
+4551 EELSGQGCR

-4568 FHSTRMELMLQE
+4568 FHSARMEPMLEE
-4580 FREAIAG
+4580 FREAIADV
-4587 LSFTAPL
+4587 SFAAPV

-4605 AGEAVCS
+4605 ADTEAVCS

-4618 HVRAAVRFADG
+4618 HVRSAVRFADG

-4656 CLPEEAAER
+4656 CLPEESAEQ
-4665 PVVVPSLRRDGD
+4665 PVVVPSLRREGN
-4677 EPRALMSAV
+4677 EIRALMSAV
-4686 AHLHVAGV
+4686 AQLHVAGV
-4694 RIDFSALFG
+4694 RIDFSAVFG

-4729 RPASAP
+4729 RPASD
-4735 QSPAGASDG
+4735 QSLAGASGASGG

-4759 DLGSVAEALDLAD
+4759 DLSSVADALDLAD

-4792 WRRKRGERS
+4792 WRRKRGEKS

-4807 YQVTWKPL
+4807 YRVTWKPL

-4834 CQGEEYAAQVAPV
+4834 CQDEEYAAQVAPV
-4847 LNRQGLRTTTLRP
+4847 LNRQGLRTTTLRL
-4860 DGPESPDRAAFSEML
+4860 DGPESPDRAAFAEML
-4875 RGALADQDDIAGVLS
+4875 RGAPADHDDIGGVLS

-4919 GDLGPA
+4919 GDLGSA

-4938 RGAVTVGATDRL
+4938 QGAVTVGAADRL
-4950 IAPEQAA
+4950 SAPEQAA

-5087 MGAKVTVCPTDL
+5087 LGAKVTVCPTDL

-5126 LARIAQTDATGAD
+5126 LARIAQTDATSTN

-5157 LLDDRELDLF
+5157 LLADRELDLF

-5294 TDDATDESASEFLRE
+5294 TDDATDESASEFLRQ

-5316 ERERALMKVVREN
+5316 ERERALMKAVREN
-5329 AAIALGHSGV
+5329 AAIALGHDGV
-5339 EAVKP
+5339 ETVKP

-5380 YPTPTALV
+5380 YPTPAALV
-5388 EYLRTELLADQGD
+5388 EYLRTELLGDQGD

-5437 RTEAAARDGS
+5437 RAEAAAQDGS

>member
-1 MLRTELIRPIQDLLT
+1 MLRAELIRPIQDLLT
-16 EQSRRFGA
+16 EQSRRFGT

-49 HLAGLGLLPGDRVA
+49 HLAGLSLLPGDRVA
-63 MYLGNRVEMAE
+63 MYLGNRVEMVE
-74 SYFAVVRAGGIGV
+74 SYFATVRAGGIGV

-92 VSQAELEHLLT
+92 VSQAELDHLLT
-103 VSGSQVVITDSAHL
+103 ASGSQVVITDSAHL
-117 PLLRRPDPAASPLTV
+117 PLLRRLRPGASPQTV
-132 LVVGEDQVPAGCLSY
+132 LVVGEDPAPAGSLSY

-247 VLEQWGQERSTVIAG
+247 VLELWGQERSTVIAG

-269 LVRASKAPGFTAPE
+269 LVRASKAPGSTTPD

-302 EDAFGAPLID
+302 EDVFGAPLID

-376 HDQPEATAE
+376 HNQPEATAE

-446 PHDVFGEVPVAFIV
+446 PHDVFGEVPVAFVV

-469 RALAL
+469 QALAL

-515 AVGNAYHDALFR
+515 AVGNAHHDALFR
-527 TRWIPQPSASQP
+527 TRWIPQPSAPQP
-539 SASQL
+539 W
-544 SASRPRPDRWI
+544 PGRWA
-555 LLGRHAPG
+555 LLGRQAPG
-563 FVGLLRASGGAEL
+563 LDGPLRASGGTEL
-576 GEHIDAADLRA
+576 GEYIDTADLRA

-594 PPAVALLSAPVD
+594 PPAVALLSALTD
-606 TTEGVLRDVETWLDS
+606 TTEGVLRDVEAWLAS
-621 AELSDALLVVVTQGA
+621 AELSDALLVVATQSA
-636 VATTAGEDVPNPEQA
+636 VATTTGEDVPNPERA

-656 VRSLQTAHP
+656 VRSLQAAHP
-665 GRIAIADLD
+665 GRIAIVDLD
-674 APDDERCVGGLLAA
+674 EPGDEACVGGLLAA

-717 GMGPDAERDA
+717 GTGPDAERDA
-727 SVAFDPHGTAVV
+727 SVAFDPQGTAVV

-754 VTGYGVRQLLLI
+754 VAGYGVRRLLLI
-766 APPGQGGRANEL
+766 APPGQGGLANEL
-778 CTRLTD
+778 CTQLTD

-790 LAECDLDNRTK
+790 LVECELDNRTK

-808 ATSPLSVVV
+808 AIRPLSVVV

-842 RNADLTAF
+842 RNADLAAL
-850 VLSSSTKGLLGAAGE
+850 VLSSSTKGVLGAAGE

-893 WGPWEG
+893 WGPWEE
-899 ETGETTGALSAR
+899 ETDETAGALSSR
-911 EALAALDAALGVD
+911 ESLAALDAALAVD
-924 HAQLVA
+924 EAQLVA

-941 TTSPLLQD
+941 TGTTSPLLQD
-949 LIDVPARTA
+949 LIDIPARTA

-967 LRERLLE
+967 LRERLMGA
-974 RHEAD
+974 HEAD

-1002 TVEPERA
+1002 AVEPERA

-1044 TPLALGSL
+1044 TPVALGSL

-1059 GTGVPTVPDLAPAS
+1059 GTGVPTVPVSAPG
-1073 DPASTV
+1073 STPVSAPDSALGSAV
-1079 VAGAG
+1079 VAGPG

-1129 DLEHLFD
+1129 DLENLFD

-1150 GFLYDAG
+1150 GFLHDAG
-1157 EFDAGFFGI
+1157 EFDAEFFGI

-1212 QDYGI
+1212 QNYGV
-1217 GSTGGADAP
+1217 GSTEGADAP

-1331 VVVLERLSVAE
+1331 VVVLERLSDAE
-1342 RNGHRVLAVV
+1342 RRGHRVLAVV

-1390 DVDVVEAH
+1390 DVDAVEAH
-1398 GTGTA
+1398 GTGTP

-1411 AVLATYGQDRPEGRP
+1411 ALLETYGQDRPEGRP

-1448 IKMVLALRCGVLPRT
+1448 IKMVLALRYGVLPRT
-1463 LHVDEPSPRVDWSA
+1463 LHVDEPSPEVDWSA
-1477 GAVELLTEQRVW
+1477 GAVELLTEERVW
-1489 PEVGRPRRAGVSG
+1489 PEVGRPRRVGVSG

-1516 APGTAV
+1516 APESAV
-1522 DVAPAVVSEAPGGV
+1522 DVVPVSEVPGGV
-1536 VPLVVSGS
+1536 VPLVVSGRG
-1544 DGAGLRGQ
+1544 GAGLRGQ
-1552 ARRLLDFVEGHPG
+1552 ARRLLEYVQARPGLG
-1565 VGLVELGVALACGRA
+1565 VGELGAALASGRA

-1598 GLAVVAEGGG
+1598 GLAAVVEGGG
-1608 AGRAD
+1608 VGKAD
-1613 VRGRVVLVFPGQGAQ
+1613 VRGRVAFVFPGQGAQ

-1633 AELLGESEVFA
+1633 AELLESSVVFA
-1644 ECLVECAGVLD
+1644 EGLRECAGVLD

-1662 VDVVRGVGGAG
+1662 VDVVRGVGGG
-1673 LLERVDV
+1673 VSLDRVDV

-1702 PSAVVGH
+1702 PSVVVGH

-1722 LSLEDAARVVVLRS
+1722 LSLGDAARVVVLRS

-1741 GLSGGGGMVSLAVGV
+1741 GLSGLGGMVSLAVGV
-1756 GEAELLVS
+1756 SEAELLVS
-1764 PWAGRVEV
+1764 RWVGRVEV

-1786 VEALRELVGEC
+1786 PEALGELVVEC
-1797 EGSGVRARWVD
+1797 EGVGVRARWVD
-1808 VDYASHTAQVAA
+1808 VDYASHTAQVEA
-1820 IEEELVGSLS
+1820 IEGELARSLS
-1830 CIRPVSSR
+1830 QVRPVSSR
-1838 IPFFSTVEGEWVDT
+1838 IPFFSTVEGEWLDT

-1878 EEDFRAFVEVSAHPV
+1878 EEGFRAFVEVSAHPV
-1893 LTMSIEAAAEQG
+1893 LTMSMEAAAERV

-1920 GGMRRMLTSLAEAY
+1920 GGMRRVLTSVAEAY
-1934 VRGVPVDWSALLGNV
+1934 VRGVPVDWTALLGNV
-1949 PAHVAMDLPTYAF
+1949 PAHTACDLPTYAF
-1962 QHQHYWLKSGPRTG
+1962 QHQHYWLKSGPRSG
-1976 EVTAIGL
+1976 EVTAVGL

-2018 DHTVAG
+2018 DNTVAG
-2024 TPVLPGSAFVELAVR
+2024 TAVLPGSAFVELAVR

-2045 CGTVDE
+2045 CGAVDE
-2051 LRIEAPLVLTTGM
+2051 LLIEAPLVLPQGK
-2064 SAQLQVVVGGA
+2064 SVQLQVVVGGA
-2075 DDSGRRRL
+2075 DEAGRRRL
-2083 TVHSRPQGNG
+2083 TVHSRQQGNA
-2093 SGSRST
+2093 SRGT

-2104 ATGTLVQ
+2104 ATGMLAQ
-2111 PTTAPDIDLTTWPTP
+2111 ATTAPDVDLATWPPP
-2126 GATPIDV
+2126 GATPVDV
-2133 DQVYDALT
+2133 DQVYEDLA
-2141 RAGRGIGPAFRVL
+2141 RAGRGIGPAFRL
-2154 HSAWARGTDV
+2154 LRSAWARGTDV
-2164 FAEVELADD
+2164 FAEVELAEG
-2173 QQAEAARYT
+2173 QQAEAVRYT

-2194 DTHAETSALPV
+2194 DTHAEAMALPV
-2205 AYRAVS
+2205 AYRTVS
-2211 LSATGATALRARI
+2211 LSATGATALRTRV

-2231 VTLQLAD
+2231 VKVQLAD
-2238 AAGRAIG
+2238 STGRAVG

-2254 LPADV
+2254 LPDDV
-2259 LVSAAGTDP
+2259 WVSAAGTDP

-2277 FPLPVLPVTSDPAIV
+2277 FPLPAPSASSDPPVV

-2300 TTLADHGDEPPL
+2300 TTLADHGDVPPF
-2312 VRVDLTDTT
+2312 VRVDLTDTA
-2321 HGLRALTSQALEWV
+2321 HGLRELTSRALEWV

-2343 TDARLV
+2343 MDARLV

-2370 QSEAPDRLALVAMDE
+2370 QSEAPGRLVLVAMDE
-2385 DDASGALL
+2385 DGASGALL

-2409 MASVPRLV
+2409 AASIPRLV
-2417 RVAPNEEEPRRPLD
+2417 RATPSGDEPPRALD
-2431 PTGTVLI
+2431 PTGTVVI

-2443 ALGRLFARHLA
+2443 ALGRLLARHLA

-2468 GGAAEGAAE
+2468 GRAAEGVAE
-2477 LESELGALGAS
+2477 LESELGTLGAS

-2539 SVLRPKADAALILHE
+2539 TVLRPKADAALILHE
-2554 LTRDMEL
+2554 LTRDMDL
-2561 AAFVM
+2561 AAFVV

-2591 FAQRRRAQGLQA
+2591 LAQRRRAEGLPA

-2630 RRFGMTALSE
+2630 RRFGVTALSE

-2664 LAGLRAGA
+2664 LADLRTSA
-2672 AAATPVVP
+2672 AAAPVLP

-2707 ESADPA
+2707 ESVDAA

-2721 LVTHHAAQVLGH
+2721 LVTHHAAEVLGH
-2733 SSTDGV
+2733 SSTDGI

-2758 RNRLNTATG
+2758 RNRLNAATG

-2777 HPSPRALTRHLHTEL
+2777 HPSPRALTRHLRTEL
-2792 LGAPSAPATPV
+2792 LGSPSAPAAPV
-2803 PASKPPE
+2803 PARGTPD

-2823 GGANSPEDFWRLIS
+2823 GGVNSPEDFWRLIS

-2872 GAFLADAAGFDA
+2872 GAFLPDAAGFDA

-2915 GIDPTTLG
+2915 GIDPTTLA
-2923 GSGIGVFTGM
+2923 GSAIGVFTGM

-2988 ALHLAAQALRAGEC
+2988 ALHLAAQALRSGEC

-3029 VDGRCKPFAASA
+3029 ADGRCKPFAASA

-3061 VRNGH
+3061 ERNGH

-3093 QQSVIRQALAGAGVS
+3093 QQRVIRQALAGAGVS

-3177 LPRTLHIDVPTPE
+3177 LPRTLHVDAPTPE

-3201 TEERAWPET
+3201 TEGRAWPEA

-3225 TNAHVIVEQAPV
+3225 TNAHVIVEQAPATAV
-3237 IVGQAPVIVGKAPA
+3237 EPA
-3251 TAAEPAAPDPEA
+3251 TEDPDAIPAV
-3263 LPAIP
+3263 P

-3276 DALYGQ
+3276 DGLYGQ

-3290 RAHPEFDPSDIAH
+3290 RSHPELDPSDIAH
-3303 SLITARATF
+3303 SLITTRATF
-3312 DHRAVVVGTG
+3312 DHRAVVVGSG
-3322 RAELP
+3322 RAELL

-3336 SDGPVVRG
+3336 SDGPVARG
-3344 VANPGRL
+3344 VTSPGRL

-3368 LHARYPV
+3368 PHARYPV
-3375 FRGAFDAACARLDR
+3375 FRDAFDAACAQLDR

-3396 AARPVRDVVFAR
+3396 VAHPVRDIVFAQ
-3408 PGTPEAESLDHTLFA
+3408 PGSPEAELLDRTVFA
-3423 QAGLFALETALFRL
+3423 QAGLFALETALFTL

-3453 GELTAAHAAGVL
+3453 GELTAAHVAGVL

-3478 RLMQALPGGA
+3478 RLMQALPGGT

-3493 VPEPVVRPL
+3493 VPESVARSL
-3502 MADVPGAVDIAAVNG
+3502 LADAPGAVDIAAVNG

-3526 QDAVVAIERICAGE
+3526 QDAVVAVERICASRGH
-3540 GYRTKRLRVSHAFHS
+3540 RTKRLRVSHAFHS

-3564 FRAVA
+3564 FRAIA

-3584 VTGELATP
+3584 VTGELATA
-3592 DQLCSPEYWVGH
+3592 DQLCSPDYWVEH
-3604 ARGTVRFLDG
+3604 ARRTVRFLDG
-3614 VTTLHAQNVTTF
+3614 VTTLHAQDVTTF
-3626 LELGPGGVL
+3626 LELGPDGVL

-3659 EQPDP
+3659 ERSDP

-3670 LARLHVRGLPVDWT
+3670 LARLHVRGVPVGWN
-3684 ALLPGTSR
+3684 ALLPGASR

-3703 HRRYWPDAPVSD
+3703 HRRYWPDVPVSD
-3715 ASAVGEPGPRSL
+3715 ALVVGEPGPRPL
-3727 PETATPKGGATAFAE
+3727 PEPTAPKGGGTAFVERLISGTEAE
-3742 RLRSGTG
+3742 R
-3749 AEQHRL
+3749 HRL

-3776 DGERAFQD
+3776 DGERAFQS

-3825 HTRLLG
+3825 HARLLG
-3831 QHTGRTESVW
+3831 QETGRTGSAW

-3855 ACRLPGGVASPEEL
+3855 ACRLPGGVASPEDL

-3881 EFPVDRGWDLETLF
+3881 EFPVDRGWDLENLF

-3902 GTSYARQGGFLY
+3902 GTSYARRGGFLY
-3914 DAGEFDADFFGISP
+3914 DAAEFDAEFFGISP

-3949 ERAGLDPVSLRG
+3949 ERAGLDPASLRG
-3961 QDIGVFA
+3961 QDVGVFA

-3980 TAPDGSEG
+3980 TVPDGSEG

-4065 AADGRCKSFAAS
+4065 APDGRSKSFAAS
-4077 ADGTGWAEGAG
+4077 ADGTGWAEGAS
-4088 VLLVERLSDAQR
+4088 VLLVERLSDAER
-4100 RGHRVWAVV
+4100 NGHRVLAVV

-4146 EDVDAV
+4146 GDVDAV

-4225 PEVDWSAGAV
+4225 SQVDWSAGAV

-4272 SDVPDLAPPPPR
+4272 SDIPDPALPAPQQ
-4284 TPGGLALLPVSARG
+4284 PGGLALLPVSARG

-4310 SFLDHRPDLDL
+4310 SFLDRRPDQDL
-4321 GEFARALGCGRAQLP
+4321 GEFALALGGGRAGLS

-4347 EALAGLAAVARG
+4347 EALAGLGVVARG
-4359 ESAAGVASGSVVRG
+4359 ESGVGVVSGSVVRG

-4388 MGRGLYEAF
+4388 MGRGLYEVF
-4397 PVFRE
+4397 PVFRDA
-4402 VFDAVCEA
+4402 FDAVCEV
-4410 LDRELGAGEV
+4410 LDRELNAGGV

-4452 FRLVESWGVAPDV
+4452 FRLVASWGVVPDV

-4478 VAGVLTLE
+4478 VAGVLSLE

-4515 ERVRPLLVPGVDLAA
+4515 EQVRPLLVPGVNIAA

-4551 EMSEQGCR
+4551 ELAGQGCR

-4568 FHSTRMELMLQE
+4568 FHSARMEPMLQE
-4580 FREAIAG
+4580 FQEAIAD
-4587 LSFTAPL
+4587 LSFAAPL

-4605 AGEAVCS
+4605 VDTEAVRS

-4618 HVRAAVRFADG
+4618 HVRSAVRFADG

-4656 CLPEEAAER
+4656 CVPDETAER
-4665 PVVVPSLRRDGD
+4665 PVVVPSLRREGN

-4686 AHLHVAGV
+4686 AQLHVAGV
-4694 RIDFSALFG
+4694 HIDFSALFG
-4703 GAVPP
+4703 GALPP
-4708 VHLPDLPTYAFQRAH
+4708 AHLPDLPTYAFQRTH

-4729 RPASAP
+4729 RPASD
-4735 QSPAGASDG
+4735 QSPAGVPSD
-4744 TDAIDARFWAAVERG
+4744 TEAVDARFWAAVERG

-4772 ADENRAALDAMGGAL
+4772 GEENRAALDAMGGAL

-4792 WRRKRGERS
+4792 WRRKRGEKS

-4815 PGATSGVPTGTWLV
+4815 PGASSGVPAGTWLV

-4834 CQGEEYAAQVAPV
+4834 CQDEEYAAQVAPV
-4847 LNRQGLRTTTLRP
+4847 LNRQGLRTTTLRL
-4860 DGPESPDRAAFSEML
+4860 DGPEPPDRAAFTEML
-4875 RGALADQDDIAGVLS
+4875 RGALADHDDVSGVLS

-4907 GAAATLALVQAL
+4907 GVAATLALVQAL
-4919 GDLGPA
+4919 GDLGSA
-4925 GSAGSGHRLYCAT
+4925 GSAGSGPRLYCAT
-4938 RGAVTVGATDRL
+4938 QGAVTVGAADRL
-4950 IAPEQAA
+4950 SAPEQAA

-5012 VRRLRSHPLPTGA
+5012 VRRLRGHPLPTGVS
-5025 TKPEWRPRGT
+5025 KPEWRPRGT

-5065 GSDPEAPHEA
+5065 DSEPEA

-5087 MGAKVTVCPTDL
+5087 LGAKVTVCPTDL

-5126 LARIAQTDATGAD
+5126 LARIAQTDATSAD

-5157 LLDDRELDLF
+5157 LLADRELDLF

-5174 GVWGGGGQGLIGA
+5174 SVWGGGGQGLIGA

-5329 AAIALGHSGV
+5329 TAIALGHSGV

-5380 YPTPTALV
+5380 YPTPAALV
-5388 EYLRTELLADQGD
+5388 EYLRTELLGDQGD

-5426 AGVLDALRSLA
+5426 AGVLAALRSLA
-5437 RTEAAARDGS
+5437 RTEAAAQDGS

>member
-1 MLRTELIRPIQDLLT
+1 MLRAELIRPIQDLLT
-16 EQSRRFGA
+16 EQSRRFGT

-49 HLAGLGLLPGDRVA
+49 HLAGLSLLPGDRVA
-63 MYLGNRVEMAE
+63 MYLGNRVEMVE
-74 SYFAVVRAGGIGV
+74 SYFAIVRAGGVGV

-92 VSQAELEHLLT
+92 VSQAELDHLLT
-103 VSGSQVVITDSAHL
+103 ASGSQVVITDSAHL
-117 PLLRRPDPAASPLTV
+117 PLLRRLRPGASPQTV
-132 LVVGEDQVPAGCLSY
+132 LVVGEDPAPAGSLSY

-247 VLEQWGQERSTVIAG
+247 VLELWGQERSTVIAG

-269 LVRASKAPGFTAPE
+269 LVRASKAPGSTAPD

-346 RVVDHRTGLDVPDGT
+346 RVVDHRTGLDVADGT

-376 HDQPEATAE
+376 HNQPEATAE

-446 PHDVFGEVPVAFIV
+446 PHDVLGEVPVAFVV

-469 RALAL
+469 QALAL

-515 AVGNAYHDALFR
+515 AVGNAHHDALFR
-527 TRWIPQPSASQP
+527 TRWIPQPSAPQP
-539 SASQL
+539 W
-544 SASRPRPDRWI
+544 PGRWA
-555 LLGRHAPG
+555 LLGRQAPG
-563 FVGLLRASGGAEL
+563 LDGPLRASGGAEL
-576 GEHIDAADLRA
+576 GEYIDTADLRA

-594 PPAVALLSAPVD
+594 PPAVALLSALTD
-606 TTEGVLRDVETWLDS
+606 TTEGVLRDVEGWLAS
-621 AELSDALLVVVTQGA
+621 AELSDALLVVATQSA
-636 VATTAGEDVPNPEQA
+636 VATTTGEDVPNPERA

-656 VRSLQTAHP
+656 VRSLQAAHP
-665 GRIAIADLD
+665 GRIAIVDLD
-674 APDDERCVGGLLAA
+674 EPGDEACVGGLLAA

-717 GMGPDAERDA
+717 GTGPDAERDA

-754 VTGYGVRQLLLI
+754 VTGYGVRRLLLI
-766 APPGQGGRANEL
+766 APPGQGGLANEL
-778 CTRLTD
+778 CGQLTD

-790 LAECDLDNRTK
+790 LVECELDNRTK

-808 ATSPLSVVV
+808 ATRPLSVVV

-842 RNADLTAF
+842 RNADLAAL
-850 VLSSSTKGLLGAAGE
+850 VLSSSTKGVLGAAGE

-899 ETGETTGALSAR
+899 ETDETAGALSSR
-911 EALAALDAALGVD
+911 ESLAALDAALAVD
-924 HAQLVA
+924 EAQLVA

-941 TTSPLLQD
+941 TGTGTGSGATSPLLQD
-949 LIDVPARTA
+949 LIDIPARTA

-967 LRERLLE
+967 LRERLMGA
-974 RHEAD
+974 HEAD

-1002 TVEPERA
+1002 AVEPERA

-1044 TPLALGSL
+1044 TPVALGSL

-1059 GTGVPTVPDLAPAS
+1059 GTGVPTVPVSAVGSAVGS
-1073 DPASTV
+1073 AV

-1129 DLEHLFD
+1129 DLENLFD

-1157 EFDAGFFGI
+1157 EFDAEFFGI

-1212 QDYGI
+1212 QNYGV
-1217 GSTGGADAP
+1217 GSTEGADAP

-1276 LRAGECSMALAGGV
+1276 LRSGECSMALAGGV
-1290 TVMAGPD
+1290 TVMAGPE

-1331 VVVLERLSVAE
+1331 VVVLERLSDAE
-1342 RNGHRVLAVV
+1342 RLGHRVLAVV

-1390 DVDVVEAH
+1390 DVDAVEAH
-1398 GTGTA
+1398 GTGTP

-1411 AVLATYGQDRPEGRP
+1411 AVLATYGQDRDRP
-1426 LWLGSLKSNIGH
+1426 LLMGSLKSNIGH

-1448 IKMVLALRCGVLPRT
+1448 IKMVLALRYGVLPRT
-1463 LHVDEPSPRVDWSA
+1463 LHVDEPSSQVDWSS
-1477 GAVELLTEQRVW
+1477 GAVELLREQRVW
-1489 PEVGRPRRAGVSG
+1489 PEVGRPRRVGVSG

-1516 APGTAV
+1516 APESVVEVG
-1522 DVAPAVVSEAPGGV
+1522 PVSEVAGGV
-1536 VPLVVSGS
+1536 VPLVVSGRG
-1544 DGAGLRGQ
+1544 GAGLRGQ
-1552 ARRLLDFVEGHPG
+1552 ARRLLEYVQTRPGLG
-1565 VGLVELGVALACGRA
+1565 VGELAAALASGRA
-1580 GLSDRAVVVAGG
+1580 GLSDRAVVVAGD

-1598 GLAVVAEGGG
+1598 GLAAVAEGGG

-1613 VRGRVVLVFPGQGAQ
+1613 VRGRVAFVFPGQGAQ

-1633 AELLGESEVFA
+1633 AELLESSAVFA
-1644 ECLVECAGVLD
+1644 EGLRECAGVLD

-1662 VDVVRGVGGAG
+1662 LDVVRGVEGAVS
-1673 LLERVDV
+1673 LERVDV
-1680 VQPVSFAVMVGLA
+1680 VQPVSFAVMVALA

-1702 PSAVVGH
+1702 PSVVVGH

-1741 GLSGGGGMVSLAVGV
+1741 GLSGLGGMVSLAVGV

-1764 PWAGRVEV
+1764 RWVGRVEV

-1786 VEALRELVGEC
+1786 PEALRELVAEC
-1797 EGSGVRARWVD
+1797 EGAGVRARWVD
-1808 VDYASHTAQVAA
+1808 VDYASHTAQVEA
-1820 IEEELVGSLS
+1820 IEEELARSLS
-1830 CIRPVSSR
+1830 QVRPVSSR
-1838 IPFFSTVEGEWVDT
+1838 IPFFSTVEGEWLDT

-1893 LTMSIEAAAEQG
+1893 LTMSIEAAAERA

-1920 GGMRRMLTSLAEAY
+1920 GGMRRVLTSLAEAY
-1934 VRGVPVDWSALLGNV
+1934 VRGVPVDWTALLGNV
-1949 PAHVAMDLPTYAF
+1949 PAHTACDLPTYAF
-1962 QHQHYWLKSGPRTG
+1962 QHQHYWLKSGPRSG
-1976 EVTAIGL
+1976 EVTAVGL

-2003 LFTSRLSLSTHPWLA
+2003 LFTSRLSLSTHPWLT
-2018 DHTVAG
+2018 DNTVAG
-2024 TPVLPGSAFVELAVR
+2024 TAVLPGSAFVELAVR

-2045 CGTVDE
+2045 CGAVDE
-2051 LRIEAPLVLTTGM
+2051 LLIEAPLVLPQGK
-2064 SAQLQVVVGGA
+2064 SVQLQVVVGGA
-2075 DDSGRRRL
+2075 DENGRRRL
-2083 TVHSRPQGNG
+2083 TVHSRQQGNG
-2093 SGSRST
+2093 SRGT

-2104 ATGTLVQ
+2104 ATGTLAQ
-2111 PTTAPDIDLTTWPTP
+2111 ATTAPDVDLATWPPP
-2126 GATPIDV
+2126 GATPVDV
-2133 DQVYDALT
+2133 DQVYEDLA
-2141 RAGRGIGPAFRVL
+2141 RAGRGIGPAFRL
-2154 HSAWARGTDV
+2154 LRSAWARGTDV

-2173 QQAEAARYT
+2173 QQVEAARYT

-2194 DTHAETSALPV
+2194 DTHTEATALPV

-2211 LSATGATALRARI
+2211 LSATGATALRTRI

-2238 AAGRAIG
+2238 PTGRAVG

-2254 LPADV
+2254 LPDDV
-2259 LVSAAGTDP
+2259 WVSAAGMDP

-2277 FPLPVLPVTSDPAIV
+2277 FPLPASSASSASSDPVVV

-2300 TTLADHGDEPPL
+2300 TTLADHGDVPPF
-2312 VRVDLTDTT
+2312 VRVDLTDTA
-2321 HGLRALTSQALEWV
+2321 HGLRVLTSRALEWV

-2343 TDARLV
+2343 MDARLV

-2370 QSEAPDRLALVAMDE
+2370 QSEAPDRLVLVAIDE

-2409 MASVPRLV
+2409 VASAPRLV
-2417 RVAPNEEEPRRPLD
+2417 RATPSGGEPPRALD
-2431 PTGTVLI
+2431 PTGTVVI

-2443 ALGRLFARHLA
+2443 ALGRLLARHLA

-2468 GGAAEGAAE
+2468 GGAAEGVAE
-2477 LESELGALGAS
+2477 LESELGALGVS

-2539 SVLRPKADAALILHE
+2539 TVLRPKADAALILHE
-2554 LTRDMEL
+2554 LTRDMDL
-2561 AAFVM
+2561 AAFVV

-2591 FAQRRRAQGLQA
+2591 LAQQRVAEGLPA

-2630 RRFGMTALSE
+2630 RRFGVTALSE

-2664 LAGLRAGA
+2664 LAGLGRGGEGQRTSA
-2672 AAATPVVP
+2672 AAAPVLP
-2680 LLHKLV
+2680 LLRKLV

-2692 VSRTAASRTDLVRRL
+2692 VGRTAASRTDLVRRL
-2707 ESADPA
+2707 ESVDPA

-2733 SSTDGV
+2733 SSTDGI

-2758 RNRLNTATG
+2758 RNRLNAATG

-2777 HPSPRALTRHLHTEL
+2777 HPSPRALTRHLRTEL
-2792 LGAPSAPATPV
+2792 LGSPSAPAAPV
-2803 PASKPPE
+2803 PARGTPD

-2823 GGANSPEDFWRLIS
+2823 GGVNSPEDFWRLIS

-2851 WDLSALYDRDP
+2851 WDLSVLYDRDP

-2872 GAFLADAAGFDA
+2872 GAFLPDAAGFDA

-2915 GIDPTTLG
+2915 GIDPTTLA
-2923 GSGIGVFTGM
+2923 GSAIGVFTGM

-2988 ALHLAAQALRAGEC
+2988 ALHLAAQALRSGEC

-3029 VDGRCKPFAASA
+3029 ADGRCKPFAASA

-3061 VRNGH
+3061 ERNGH

-3093 QQSVIRQALAGAGVS
+3093 QQRVIRQALAGAGVS

-3127 IEAQAILATYGQDRD
+3127 IEAQAILATYGQERD

-3154 GHAQAAAGVAGV
+3154 GHAQAAAGVAGL

-3177 LPRTLHIDVPTPE
+3177 LPRTLHVDAPTPE

-3201 TEERAWPET
+3201 TEGRAWPEV

-3225 TNAHVIVEQAPV
+3225 TNAHVIVEQAPATAV
-3237 IVGQAPVIVGKAPA
+3237 EPA
-3251 TAAEPAAPDPEA
+3251 TEDPDAIPAV
-3263 LPAIP
+3263 P

-3276 DALYGQ
+3276 DGLYGQ

-3290 RAHPEFDPSDIAH
+3290 RSHPELDPSDIAH
-3303 SLITARATF
+3303 SLITTRATF
-3312 DHRAVVVGTG
+3312 DHRAVVVGSA
-3322 RAELP
+3322 RAELL
-3327 SGLDAIAGP
+3327 SGLDAIAGT
-3336 SDGPVVRG
+3336 SDGPVARG
-3344 VANPGRL
+3344 VPSPGGL

-3375 FRGAFDAACARLDR
+3375 FRDAFDAACAQLDR
-3389 HLVDAGH
+3389 QLVGAGH
-3396 AARPVRDVVFAR
+3396 VAHPVRDIVFAQ
-3408 PGTPEAESLDHTLFA
+3408 PGAPEAELLDRTVFA

-3444 PDFLAGHSV
+3444 PDFLVGHSV
-3453 GELTAAHAAGVL
+3453 GELTAAHVAGVL

-3478 RLMQALPGGA
+3478 RLMQALPGGT

-3493 VPEPVVRPL
+3493 VSESVARSL
-3502 MADVPGAVDIAAVNG
+3502 LADAPGAVDIAAVNG

-3526 QDAVVAIERICAGE
+3526 QDAVVAVERICAGK
-3540 GYRTKRLRVSHAFHS
+3540 GHRTKRLRVSHAFHS

-3564 FRAVA
+3564 FRAIA

-3574 APPAVPIVSN
+3574 APPAVPIVSD
-3584 VTGELATP
+3584 VTGELATA
-3592 DQLCSPEYWVGH
+3592 DQLCSPDYWVEH
-3604 ARGTVRFLDG
+3604 ARRTVRFLDG
-3614 VTTLHAQNVTTF
+3614 VTTLHAQDVTTF
-3626 LELGPGGVL
+3626 LELGPDGVL

-3645 GADPAMFVPTLHGG
+3645 GVDPAMFVPTLHGG
-3659 EQPDP
+3659 ERSDP

-3670 LARLHVRGLPVDWT
+3670 LARLHVRGVPVDWT
-3684 ALLPGTSR
+3684 ELLPGTSR

-3715 ASAVGEPGPRSL
+3715 APVSDASAVGEPGPRPL
-3727 PETATPKGGATAFAE
+3727 PEPTAPKGGGATAFVERLISGTEAE
-3742 RLRSGTG
+3742 R
-3749 AEQHRL
+3749 HRL

-3776 DGERAFQD
+3776 DGERAFQG

-3825 HTRLLG
+3825 HARLLG
-3831 QHTGRTESVW
+3831 QDTGRTGSAW

-3855 ACRLPGGVASPEEL
+3855 ACRLPGGVASPEDL

-3881 EFPVDRGWDLETLF
+3881 EFPVDRGWDLENLF

-3902 GTSYARQGGFLY
+3902 GTSYARRGGFLY
-3914 DAGEFDADFFGISP
+3914 DAAEFDAEFFGISP

-3949 ERAGLDPVSLRG
+3949 ERAGIDPVSLRG
-3961 QDIGVFA
+3961 QDVGVFA

-4031 QALRAGEC
+4031 QALRSGEC

-4065 AADGRCKSFAAS
+4065 APDGRSKSFAAS

-4088 VLLVERLSDAQR
+4088 VLLVERLSDAER
-4100 RGHRVWAVV
+4100 NGHRVLAVV

-4146 EDVDAV
+4146 GDVDAV

-4199 VAGVIKMVLALRH
+4199 VAGVIKMVMALRH
-4212 GVLPRTLHVDEPS
+4212 GVLPQTLHVDEPT
-4225 PEVDWSAGAV
+4225 PQVDWSAGAV
-4235 ELLTEQRAWPEVG
+4235 ELLTEQRVWPEVG

-4263 NAHVILEQP
+4263 NVHVILEQP
-4272 SDVPDLAPPPPR
+4272 SDVPAPALPAPQLPD
-4284 TPGGLALLPVSARG
+4284 GLALLPVSARD
-4298 EGALRAQ
+4298 EGALSAQ

-4310 SFLDHRPDLDL
+4310 SFLDRRPDQDL
-4321 GEFARALGCGRAQLP
+4321 GEFALALGGGRAGLS

-4359 ESAAGVASGSVVRG
+4359 ESAAGVVSGAVVRG

-4388 MGRGLYEAF
+4388 MGRGLYEVF
-4397 PVFRE
+4397 PVFRDA
-4402 VFDAVCEA
+4402 FDAVCEA
-4410 LDRELGAGEV
+4410 LDRELSTGGV

-4452 FRLVESWGVAPDV
+4452 FRLVESWGVVPDV

-4478 VAGVLTLE
+4478 VAGVLSLE
-4486 DAAVLVAARGRLMEA
+4486 DAAVLVAARGRLMEV
-4501 LPEGGAMVAVGAGE
+4501 LPEGGAMVAVAASE
-4515 ERVRPLLVPGVDLAA
+4515 DQVRPLLVPGVDIAA

-4544 PVLRVAR
+4544 PVLRVAQ
-4551 EMSEQGCR
+4551 ELSGQGCR
-4559 TRRLAVSHA
+4559 TKRLAVSHA
-4568 FHSTRMELMLQE
+4568 FHSARMEPMLQE
-4580 FREAIAG
+4580 FQEAIAD
-4587 LSFTAPL
+4587 LSFAAPL
-4594 IPLVSNVTGRL
+4594 IPLVSNVTGQL
-4605 AGEAVCS
+4605 ADTETVRS

-4618 HVRAAVRFADG
+4618 HVRSAVRFADG

-4665 PVVVPSLRRDGD
+4665 PVVVPSLRREGN

-4686 AHLHVAGV
+4686 AQLHVAGV
-4694 RIDFSALFG
+4694 HIDFSALFG
-4703 GAVPP
+4703 GALPP
-4708 VHLPDLPTYAFQRAH
+4708 THLPDLPTYAFQRTH

-4729 RPASAP
+4729 RPASDRG
-4735 QSPAGASDG
+4735 PAGAASD
-4744 TDAIDARFWAAVERG
+4744 TDAVDARFWAAVERG

-4772 ADENRAALDAMGGAL
+4772 GEENRAALDAVGGAL

-4792 WRRKRGERS
+4792 WRRKRGEKS

-4815 PGATSGVPTGTWLV
+4815 PGASSGVPTGTWLV

-4834 CQGEEYAAQVAPV
+4834 CQDDEYAAQVAPV
-4847 LNRQGLRTTTLRP
+4847 LKRQGLRTTTLRL
-4860 DGPESPDRAAFSEML
+4860 DGPEPPDRATFGQLL
-4875 RGALADQDDIAGVLS
+4875 RGALADHDDVSGVLS

-4925 GSAGSGHRLYCAT
+4925 GSAGSGPRLYCAT
-4938 RGAVTVGATDRL
+4938 QGAVTAGAADRL
-4950 IAPEQAA
+4950 SAPEQAA

-5012 VRRLRSHPLPTGA
+5012 VRRLRGHPLPTGVPE
-5025 TKPEWRPRGT
+5025 PEWRPRGT

-5065 GSDPEAPHEA
+5065 DSDPEA

-5087 MGAKVTVCPTDL
+5087 LGAKVTVCPTDL

-5126 LARIAQTDATGAD
+5126 LARIAQTDATSAD

-5144 LAAKVDGLLHLDT
+5144 LAAKVDGLVHLDT
-5157 LLDDRELDLF
+5157 LLADRELDLF

-5174 GVWGGGGQGLIGA
+5174 SVWGGGGQGLIGA

-5329 AAIALGHSGV
+5329 TASALGHSGV

-5380 YPTPTALV
+5380 YPTPAALV
-5388 EYLRTELLADQGD
+5388 EYLRTELLGDQGD

-5426 AGVLDALRSLA
+5426 AGVLAALRSLA
-5437 RTEAAARDGS
+5437 RTEAAAQDGS
-5447 RPSADEELDLIDGMD
+5447 WPSADEELDLIDGMD

>member
-1 MLRTELIRPIQDLLT
+1 MDNDEKLVRYLKRVTADLHQARQRLT
-16 EQSRRFGA
+16 E
-24 KTAYAD
+24 
-30 ARRAISYAELEAR
+30 IE
-43 TRRLAG
+43 
-49 HLAGLGLLPGDRVA
+49 AGL
-63 MYLGNRVEMAE
+63 
-74 SYFAVVRAGGIGV
+74 
-87 PVNPH
+87 
-92 VSQAELEHLLT
+92 
-103 VSGSQVVITDSAHL
+103 
-117 PLLRRPDPAASPLTV
+117 
-132 LVVGEDQVPAGCLSY
+132 
-147 ERFATTEPD
+147 
-156 TPARDDHGLDDIAW
+156 
-170 MLFTSGTT
+170 
-178 SKPKG
+178 
-183 VLATQ
+183 
-188 RNCLW
+188 
-193 SVAASYVPALG
+193 
-204 LTAEDRVLWPLPL
+204 
-217 FHSLSHIVCVLA
+217 
-229 VTAVGATARITDG
+229 
-242 HSAED
+242 
-247 VLEQWGQERSTVIAG
+247 
-262 VPTLYHY
+262 
-269 LVRASKAPGFTAPE
+269 
-283 LRVGLVGGAVTTAA
+283 
-297 LRRSV
+297 
-302 EDAFGAPLID
+302 
-312 AYGSTE
+312 
-318 TSGSIAI
+318 
-325 NWPTGPRVEGSCGL
+325 
-339 PVPGLAL
+339 
-346 RVVDHRTGLDVPDGT
+346 
-361 EGEVWVRGPNIMAGY
+361 
-376 HDQPEATAE
+376 
-385 ALRDGWFHTGDLA
+385 
-398 RRDRDGY
+398 
-405 LTVTGR
+405 
-411 LKELIIRA
+411 
-419 GENIHPVEVEDVL
+419 
-432 RMAPGVADAAVVGK
+432 
-446 PHDVFGEVPVAFIV
+446 
-460 PAPGGFDPA
+460 
-469 RALAL
+469 
-474 CRERLSYFKVPEELY
+474 
-489 EIERIPR
+489 
-496 TATGKV
+496 
-502 TRHRLLDGPARLR
+502 
-515 AVGNAYHDALFR
+515 
-527 TRWIPQPSASQP
+527 
-539 SASQL
+539 
-544 SASRPRPDRWI
+544 
-555 LLGRHAPG
+555 
-563 FVGLLRASGGAEL
+563 
-576 GEHIDAADLRA
+576 
-587 AVAAGSP
+587 
-594 PPAVALLSAPVD
+594 
-606 TTEGVLRDVETWLDS
+606 
-621 AELSDALLVVVTQGA
+621 
-636 VATTAGEDVPNPEQA
+636 
-651 ALWGL
+651 
-656 VRSLQTAHP
+656 
-665 GRIAIADLD
+665 
-674 APDDERCVGGLLAA
+674 
-688 VASGEPQSAVRS
+688 
-700 GVVLLPRLERVA
+700 
-712 LDVGL
+712 
-717 GMGPDAERDA
+717 
-727 SVAFDPHGTAVV
+727 
-739 TGVDTRRGAAIARHL
+739 
-754 VTGYGVRQLLLI
+754 
-766 APPGQGGRANEL
+766 
-778 CTRLTD
+778 
-784 AGADVR
+784 
-790 LAECDLDNRTK
+790 
-801 LRRALAK
+801 
-808 ATSPLSVVV
+808 
-817 HAWEAVDEPSDGRVA
+817 
-832 AEARTLYELT
+832 
-842 RNADLTAF
+842 
-850 VLSSSTKGLLGAAGE
+850 
-865 TTEAASAAFL
+865 
-875 DAYAQHLRV
+875 
-884 RGVPAQSIA
+884 
-893 WGPWEG
+893 
-899 ETGETTGALSAR
+899 
-911 EALAALDAALGVD
+911 
-924 HAQLVA
+924 
-930 MKLDPTAVPTG
+930 
-941 TTSPLLQD
+941 
-949 LIDVPARTA
+949 
-958 TVDEAVTVA
+958 
-967 LRERLLE
+967 
-974 RHEAD
+974 
-979 RDRLLTDLVRE
+979 
-990 HLADL
+990 
-995 LGLADKQ
+995 
-1002 TVEPERA
+1002 
-1009 FTDLG
+1009 
-1014 LTSVTVVEL
+1014 
-1023 RNRLSEATGL
+1023 SE
-1033 RLPATSAFDHP
+1033 
-1044 TPLALGSL
+1044 
-1052 LRRELLG
+1052 
-1059 GTGVPTVPDLAPAS
+1059 
-1073 DPASTV
+1073 
-1079 VAGAG
+1079 
-1084 LVDDPIAI
+1084 PIAI

-1098 LPGGVGSPEELW
+1098 LPGGVTTPEELW
-1110 ELVLAGG
+1110 DLVASGG
-1117 EGIGEFPADRGW
+1117 DAVGKFPEDRGW
-1129 DLEHLFD
+1129 DLENLFD
-1136 PDPDHAGTSYARRG
+1136 PDPDHPGTSYVREG
-1150 GFLYDAG
+1150 GFLRDAG

-1192 GIDPVSL
+1192 GIDPMGL
-1199 RGQDVGVFAGMMH
+1199 RGKDVGVYFGTLN
-1212 QDYGI
+1212 QDYA
-1217 GSTGGADAP
+1217 TDVDTVP
-1226 AGLEGH
+1226 EGVEGY
-1232 LMTGTSAS
+1232 LMTGSSAS
-1240 VVSGRVSYVLG
+1240 VLTGRVAYELG
-1251 FEGPAVTVDT
+1251 FEGPAMTIDT
-1261 ACSSSLVALHLAGQA
+1261 ACSSSLVGLHLAAQA
-1276 LRAGECSMALAGGV
+1276 LRSGECSMALAGGA
-1290 TVMAGPD
+1290 TVMSTPS
-1297 AFVEFS
+1297 AFVGFS
-1303 RQRGLAADG
+1303 RQRGMAEDG

-1331 VVVLERLSVAE
+1331 VLVVERLSDAE
-1342 RNGHRVLAVV
+1342 RCGHRVLAVV

-1378 RRALAGAGLVAG
+1378 RQALVGAGLVAT
-1390 DVDVVEAH
+1390 DVDVVEGH
-1398 GTGTA
+1398 GTGTT
-1403 LGDPIEAQ
+1403 LGDPIEVQ
-1411 AVLATYGQDRPEGRP
+1411 ALMAAYGQGRPEGRP

-1463 LHVDEPSPRVDWSA
+1463 LHVDEPSRQVDWAA
-1477 GAVELLTEQRVW
+1477 GAVELLTEERVW

-1516 APGTAV
+1516 APDRSGDGV
-1522 DVAPAVVSEAPGGV
+1522 PMREVPGGV
-1536 VPLVVSGS
+1536 VPLVVSGRG
-1544 DGAGLRGQ
+1544 GAGLRAQ
-1552 ARRLLDFVEGHPG
+1552 ARRLLDVVERRPEVDLDH
-1565 VGLVELGVALACGRA
+1565 LARSLAASRAAL
-1580 GLSDRAVVVAGG
+1580 SERAVVLAGDRSEAVAGLAAVAGG
-1592 REEALA
+1592 EVA
-1598 GLAVVAEGGG
+1598 GGDVV
-1608 AGRAD
+1608 GRAD
-1613 VRGRVVLVFPGQGAQ
+1613 AQGRVVFVFPGQGAQ

-1633 AELLGESEVFA
+1633 AELLESCGVFA
-1644 ECLVECAGVLD
+1644 EALGECAGVLD

-1662 VDVVRGVGGAG
+1662 VDVVRGVGGG
-1673 LLERVDV
+1673 VSLGRVDV
-1680 VQPVSFAVMVGLA
+1680 VQPVSFAVMVSLA
-1693 RVWLAAGVV
+1693 RVWMAAGVV
-1702 PSAVVGH
+1702 PAAVVGH

-1736 RAIAA
+1736 RAVAA
-1741 GLSGGGGMVSLAVGV
+1741 GLSGRGGMVSLAVGV
-1756 GEAELLVS
+1756 GEAGRLVEGWS
-1764 PWAGRVEV
+1764 GRVEV
-1772 AAVNGPLSVVVAGE
+1772 AAVNGPSSVVVAGE
-1786 VEALRELVGEC
+1786 VEALRELVEEC
-1797 EGSGVRARWVD
+1797 GGAGVRVRWVD
-1808 VDYASHTAQVAA
+1808 VDYASHSAQVEAV
-1820 IEEELVGSLS
+1820 EEELARSLS
-1830 CIRPVSSR
+1830 QVRPVSSR
-1838 IPFFSTVEGEWVDT
+1838 IPFFSTVVAGWVDT

-1865 STVRFAPSIERLL
+1865 STVRFAPSIDRLI
-1878 EEDFRAFVEVSAHPV
+1878 EEGFAGFVEVSAHPV
-1893 LTMSIEAAAEQG
+1893 LTMSIEAAAELA

-1920 GGMRRMLTSLAEAY
+1920 GGMRRVLTSLGEAY
-1934 VRGVPVDWSALLGNV
+1934 VRGVPVDWTALLGDI
-1949 PAHVAMDLPTYAF
+1949 PGHAALDLPTYAF
-1962 QHQHYWLKSGPRTG
+1962 QHQHYWLKSGHRSG
-1976 EVTAIGL
+1976 EVTAVGL

-1995 ELPDTDGV
+1995 ELPDTNGV

-2018 DHTVAG
+2018 DHTMAG
-2024 TPVLPGSAFVELAVR
+2024 AVVLPGSAFVELAVR

-2045 CGTVDE
+2045 CGVVDE
-2051 LRIEAPLVLTTGM
+2051 LLIEAPLLLTE
-2064 SAQLQVVVGGA
+2064 SVSVQLQVVVGGA
-2075 DDSGRRRL
+2075 EEPGRRRL
-2083 TVHSRPQGNG
+2083 TVHSRRQGNG
-2093 SGSRST
+2093 SDGT

-2104 ATGTLVQ
+2104 ATGTLAET
-2111 PTTAPDIDLTTWPTP
+2111 TTAPEIDLAPWPP
-2126 GATPIDV
+2126 AGATPVDV
-2133 DQVYDALT
+2133 DQVYDDLA
-2141 RAGRGIGPAFRVL
+2141 RGGRGIGPAFRAL
-2154 HSAWARGTDV
+2154 RSAWTRGTHV
-2164 FAEVELADD
+2164 FAEVELAED
-2173 QQAEAARYT
+2173 QHEEAERCT

-2194 DTHAETSALPV
+2194 DTHGEASALPV

-2224 SPDGQGG
+2224 GPDGQGG
-2231 VTLQLAD
+2231 VALELAD
-2238 AAGRAIG
+2238 SAGRAVG
-2245 SVGSVTSRP
+2245 SVGSVMSRP
-2254 LPADV
+2254 LPADE
-2259 LVSAAGTDP
+2259 LVSGAGTDP
-2268 QDALFEVEW
+2268 QDALFQVGW
-2277 FPLPVLPVTSDPAIV
+2277 CPLPVASAASALATSDPL

-2300 TTLADHGDEPPL
+2300 TTLAAHGNVPPF
-2312 VRVDLTDTT
+2312 VCVDLADTT

-2335 QAWLAAPE
+2335 QAWLAVPE
-2343 TDARLV
+2343 TNSRLV

-2370 QSEAPDRLALVAMDE
+2370 QSEAPDRLVLVAMDE
-2385 DDASGALL
+2385 DAASGALL

-2409 MASVPRLV
+2409 AASVPRLV
-2417 RVAPNEEEPRRPLD
+2417 RAKPDEEGPLRPLD
-2431 PTGTVLI
+2431 PAGTVLV

-2443 ALGRLFARHLA
+2443 ALGRLFARHLV
-2454 AEHGVRNLLLVSRR
+2454 AEYGVRNLLLVSRR
-2468 GGAAEGAAE
+2468 GDAAEGVAE

-2488 VRTVACDIADRTAVA
+2488 VRTVACDIADRTAVTE
-2503 DLLASLPAE
+2503 LLASLPAA
-2512 APLTAVVHTAGVLDD
+2512 APLTTVVHTAGVLDD
-2527 GVVTAMT
+2527 GMVTAMT

-2539 SVLRPKADAALILHE
+2539 TVLRPKADAALILHE
-2554 LTRDMEL
+2554 LTRDMDL
-2561 AAFVM
+2561 AAFVV

-2591 FAQRRRAQGLQA
+2591 LAQQRRAAGFPA

-2640 ETGLALFDA
+2640 QTGLALFDA
-2649 GLRSATPALV
+2649 GLRGAAPALV

-2664 LAGLRAGA
+2664 LAGLRAH
-2672 AAATPVVP
+2672 AATTPVIP

-2686 PPGRRV
+2686 PPGRRI
-2692 VSRTAASRTDLVRRL
+2692 VSRTATPRTDLIRRL

-2721 LVTHHAAQVLGH
+2721 LVTRHAAQVLGH
-2733 SSTDGV
+2733 ASADGL
-2739 AAERAFRE
+2739 AAGRAFRD

-2758 RNRLNTATG
+2758 RNRLNAATG

-2777 HPSPRALTRHLHTEL
+2777 HPSPLALTRHLHTEL
-2792 LGAPSAPATPV
+2792 LGAPSTPAAPA
-2803 PASKPPE
+2803 PAGKASD
-2810 DGIAIVA
+2810 DGIAIIA

-2823 GGANSPEDFWRLIS
+2823 GGVNSPEDFWRLIS

-2862 DHPGTSYVRH
+2862 GHPGTSYVRH
-2872 GAFLADAAGFDA
+2872 GAFLPDAAGFDA

-2915 GIDPTTLG
+2915 GIDPTTVG
-2923 GSGIGVFTGM
+2923 GSAIGVFTGM

-2942 RHVPDEVEG
+2942 RHVPEEVEG

-2988 ALHLAAQALRAGEC
+2988 ALHLAAQALRSGEC

-3061 VRNGH
+3061 KRNGH

-3093 QQSVIRQALAGAGVS
+3093 QQRVIRQALANAGVS
-3108 AAEVDVVEAHG
+3108 AADVDVVEAHG

-3166 IKMVMAMRHGV
+3166 IKTVMAMRHRV
-3177 LPRTLHIDVPTPE
+3177 LPRTLHVDAPTPE

-3201 TEERAWPET
+3201 TEERPWPEAE
-3210 GRPRRAGV
+3210 RPRRAGV

-3225 TNAHVIVEQAPV
+3225 TNAHVIVEQAP
-3237 IVGQAPVIVGKAPA
+3237 A
-3251 TAAEPAAPDPEA
+3251 TATDPAAEDPDA
-3263 LPAIP
+3263 IPAIP

-3282 AARLAEFA
+3282 AARLAELA
-3290 RAHPEFDPSDIAH
+3290 RRHPELDPGDIAH
-3303 SLITARATF
+3303 SLITTRAAF

-3322 RAELP
+3322 SAELL
-3327 SGLDAIAGP
+3327 SGLDAITGP
-3336 SDGPVVRG
+3336 SDGPVARG
-3344 VANPGRL
+3344 VPSPGRL

-3359 SQHPGMGRE
+3359 SQHAGMGRE
-3368 LHARYPV
+3368 LHACYPA
-3375 FRGAFDAACARLDR
+3375 FRDAFDAACAQLDR

-3396 AARPVRDVVFAR
+3396 AAHPVRDVVFAQ
-3408 PGTPEAESLDHTLFA
+3408 PGSPEAELLDRTVYA
-3423 QAGLFALETALFRL
+3423 QAALFALETALFRL

-3444 PDFLAGHSV
+3444 PDALAGHSV
-3453 GELTAAHAAGVL
+3453 GELTAAHVAGVL

-3493 VPEPVVRPL
+3493 APESVVRSL
-3502 MADVPGAVDIAAVNG
+3502 LADEPGTADIAAVNG

-3526 QDAVVAIERICAGE
+3526 QDAVVAVERKCAAE
-3540 GYRTKRLRVSHAFHS
+3540 RYRTKRLRVSHAFHS
-3555 AHMDGMLDE
+3555 AHMDSMLE
-3564 FRAVA
+3564 AFRAVA

-3574 APPAVPIVSN
+3574 APPTVPIVSN
-3584 VTGELATP
+3584 VTGEWATP
-3592 DQLCSPEYWVGH
+3592 DRLCSPDYWVEH
-3604 ARGTVRFLDG
+3604 ARRTVRFLDG
-3614 VTTLHAQNVTTF
+3614 VSTLHAGDITTF
-3626 LELGPGGVL
+3626 LELGPDGVL
-3635 TAMAQEALGD
+3635 TALAQEALGD
-3645 GADPAMFVPTLHGG
+3645 GADPAMFVATLHG
-3659 EQPDP
+3659 EQADP

-3670 LARLHVRGLPVDWT
+3670 LARLHVRGVPVDWT
-3684 ALLPGTSR
+3684 ALLPGSSR
-3692 RGVDLPTYAFQ
+3692 RRVDLPTYAFQ

-3715 ASAVGEPGPRSL
+3715 RPATDATTAGELRPARRL
-3727 PETATPKGGATAFAE
+3727 PPEAAALAGGGATDFAE
-3742 RLRSGTG
+3742 RLMAGTE
-3749 AEQHRL
+3749 AERHRL
-3755 VLDLVLSSVA
+3755 VLDVVLSSAA

-3776 DGERAFQD
+3776 DGERAFQE

-3797 RLRDLTGAELPTTLA
+3797 RLRELTGAELPTTLA
-3812 FDHPTPAALASFL
+3812 FDYPTPAALASFL
-3825 HTRLLG
+3825 HARLLG
-3831 QHTGRTESVW
+3831 RDTGRTGSAW
-3841 TAGDPTEPIAIVGM
+3841 AADDPTEPIAIVGM
-3855 ACRLPGGVASPEEL
+3855 ACRLPGGVASPEDL
-3869 WELVLAGAEGIG
+3869 WELVTTGGEGIG
-3881 EFPVDRGWDLETLF
+3881 DFPVDRGWDLENLF

-3902 GTSYARQGGFLY
+3902 GTSYARRGGFLY
-3914 DAGEFDADFFGISP
+3914 DAAGFDADFFGISP

-3949 ERAGLDPVSLRG
+3949 ERAGIDPASLRG

-3968 GMVNYDYTSRLD
+3968 GMVNHDYASRLD

-4023 LVALHLAG
+4023 LVALHLAA
-4031 QALRAGEC
+4031 QALRSGEC

-4065 AADGRCKSFAAS
+4065 APDGRSKSFAAS

-4088 VLLVERLSDAQR
+4088 VVLVERLSDAER
-4100 RGHRVWAVV
+4100 CGHRVLAVV

-4133 VIRRALAGAGLVA
+4133 VIRRALAVAGLVA
-4146 EDVDAV
+4146 ADVDAV

-4176 DRDRPLLMG
+4176 DRDRPLWLG

-4212 GVLPRTLHVDEPS
+4212 GMLPRTLHVDEPT
-4225 PEVDWSAGAV
+4225 PQVDWSAGAV
-4235 ELLTEQRAWPEVG
+4235 ELLTEERAWPEVG

-4272 SDVPDLAPPPPR
+4272 SEVPEPAVSAPQL
-4284 TPGGLALLPVSARG
+4284 PGGLALLPVSARG

-4310 SFLDHRPDLDL
+4310 SFLDQRPDQDL
-4321 GEFARALGCGRAQLP
+4321 GEFALALGCGRAGLS

-4347 EALAGLAAVARG
+4347 EALAGLGAVVRG
-4359 ESAAGVASGSVVRG
+4359 ESVGGVVSGSVVRG

-4402 VFDAVCEA
+4402 AFDAVCDA
-4410 LDRELGAGEV
+4410 LDLELGVGGV

-4430 DGELLERTVFAQA
+4430 DGGLLERTVFAQA
-4443 GLFALETAL
+4443 GLFAVETAL
-4452 FRLVESWGVAPDV
+4452 FRLVESWGVVADV

-4478 VAGVLTLE
+4478 VAGVLSLE

-4501 LPEGGAMVAVGAGE
+4501 LPEGGAMVAVGVGE
-4515 ERVRPLLVPGVDLAA
+4515 DEVRSLLVAGVDIAA
-4530 VNGPAAVVLSGDEE
+4530 VNGSSAVVLSGDEE

-4551 EMSEQGCR
+4551 KLSEQGCR

-4568 FHSTRMELMLQE
+4568 FHSARMEPMLEE
-4580 FREAIAG
+4580 FREAIADV
-4587 LSFTAPL
+4587 SFAAPV
-4594 IPLVSNVTGRL
+4594 IPLVSNVTGEL
-4605 AGEAVCS
+4605 ADAEMVCS
-4612 PEYWVE
+4612 PEYWVD
-4618 HVRAAVRFADG
+4618 HVRSAVRFADG
-4629 VRALADHGV
+4629 VRALADYGV

-4648 VLSAMVGD
+4648 VLSALVDD
-4656 CLPEEAAER
+4656 CLPEESVEES
-4665 PVVVPSLRRDGD
+4665 VVVPSLRREGD
-4677 EPRALMSAV
+4677 EPRALLSAV
-4686 AHLHVAGV
+4686 ARLHVAGV
-4694 RIDFSALFG
+4694 RVDLGALFG

-4729 RPASAP
+4729 RPAAH
-4735 QSPAGASDG
+4735 QSPVGASDD
-4744 TDAIDARFWAAVERG
+4744 TDDARFWAAVERE
-4759 DLGSVAEALDLAD
+4759 DLGSVAEALDLAGGED
-4772 ADENRAALDAMGGAL
+4772 DRAALDAVGGAL

-4815 PGATSGVPTGTWLV
+4815 PGAASGVPTGTWLV

-4834 CQGEEYAAQVAPV
+4834 CRDEEYAAQVAPG
-4847 LNRQGLRTTTLRP
+4847 LSRQGLRTTTLRL
-4860 DGPESPDRAAFSEML
+4860 DGAESADRAALAETL
-4875 RGALADQDDIAGVLS
+4875 RGALADHEDIGGVLS

-4895 QRVRPGSATLTE
+4895 QRIRPGSATLTE

-4919 GDLGPA
+4919 GDLG
-4925 GSAGSGHRLYCAT
+4925 SGHRLYCAT
-4938 RGAVTVGATDRL
+4938 RGAVSVGAADRL
-4950 IAPEQAA
+4950 SAPEQAA

-4986 AARTLLAALAD
+4986 AARTLLGALAD

-5012 VRRLRSHPLPTGA
+5012 VRRMRSRPLPTA
-5025 TKPEWRPRGT
+5025 VAKPEWRPRGT

-5065 GSDPEAPHEA
+5065 GTDPGAPDPEAPD
-5075 PHVVALRDELSG
+5075 VVALRDELSG
-5087 MGAKVTVCPTDL
+5087 QGAKVTVCPADL

-5115 PELSGVVHTAD
+5115 PELTGVVHTAD
-5126 LARIAQTDATGAD
+5126 LARIAQTDATSAD
-5139 ELAET
+5139 ELART

-5157 LLDDRELDLF
+5157 LLADRELDLF

-5174 GVWGGGGQGLIGA
+5174 SVWGGGGQGLIGA

-5193 ALIERRRARGLVATS
+5193 ALIERRRARGPAATS

-5219 AADATAQEQL
+5219 AADAAAQEQL

-5254 TLVAVV
+5254 TLVAVA

-5294 TDDATDESASEFLRE
+5294 PDEATDESASEFLRE
-5309 LAAGSDA
+5309 LATGSDA

-5388 EYLRTELLADQGD
+5388 EYLRTELLGDQGD
-5401 DEATEADEEEIRRVL
+5401 DEVDEADEEEIRRVL
-5416 AAVPFSRFRE
+5416 ASLPFSRFRE

-5437 RTEAAARDGS
+5437 RTDATAGNGS